1 MLQNNIDNEFI
12 SKIIKEPLGDAFSVK
27 KAEEDKTDDTQK
39 VRYQGGEEVKD
50 SNGEVITEEKRSIIP
65 SFNKKEV
72 PLTRKKGEPE
82 NTQELSQDI
91 HKYMDSGSSFNEAWE
106 KELKEYPGTAKN
118 INEYYKAR
126 DNDEVDNNKEYQY
139 TNDVINYDEK
149 GKGWKSKLSPKESVE
164 VESLNKLGIDSLLR
178 GDDYY
183 NAIFRLPDEERSLPA
198 TKLYQYLVKNKK
210 LDKWQDVMT
219 NPNYISF
226 IDIKNSLLDEIKN
239 AEEFRAQEK
248 NDIINL
254 LNETGNGYAN
264 WLTAINKQAEKAKQ
278 AEEAKKAK
286 AQEEAKAKA
295 PKPETRGSFTT
306 ADGKTTDVKYPP
318 MATITDKDGN
328 ETVID
333 SKQYQENREKDV
345 INEIIKQAE
354 KANKDKII
362 QDVKD
367 SEVKEKADIKQEETQ
382 PETKTEEISP
392 AIENEESI
400 NAANKAYL
408 ASLEEKTA
416 EDLEKERNTAV
427 ERAKRIMGKLEKAE
441 AYDEWL
447 KNPTIMSGIFGN
459 SGLSLAK
466 RVGLGA
472 ATLFAIASDVMA
484 NYAKGLNNSTDF
496 SNKAVA
502 ELNKYVDMVN
512 NKRAEAI
519 AEKGAKPYITDAENE
534 EKLNKAVTK
543 LQRTSAGLYIPK
555 NALRYLVQNEQLGK
569 ELIKDEK
576 ELAIFLNEAEKG
588 FIESLDKIEEGR
600 YVDENNALTPEG
612 RVVFLDEMETAISDF
627 GRVLNLDETKIA
639 NGLKL
644 LEAEKQRAGIIKDI
658 AAARLENTTQFMNAE
673 ADIKQR
679 ISEATT
685 LKTKLSEV
693 LDREQ
698 SLKLAQQAKSAFSD
712 LSRKT
717 SIDSL
722 TKEERNELFNSEEFN
737 EVKRNLDEELKK
749 HGYSIQADA
758 EAGIKVVKLSAGGD
772 WTDEQANTAVREATT
787 NFLNRN
793 SENNVKSNNVNN
805 SINKTI
811 DNAINDVY
819 RLYNDSS
826 VEDFKEKREEALNR
840 IDELIRTLEGYSTE
854 VQRIKND
861 YLNKNPVE
869 KTNYENILNKYNK
882 VEEQPNNNN
891 EMLNAFNTYRV
902 PTNNINWYKH
912 KLGLV

>member
-1 MLQNNIDNEFI
+1 MLQNNNIDNEFI
-12 SKIIKEPLGDAFSVK
+12 SKIIKEQPLGDAFSVK
-27 KAEEDKTDDTQK
+27 KADEDKSNDIQK
-39 VRYQGGEEVKD
+39 VRYLGGEEVKD

-65 SFNKKEV
+65 PFNKKEV

-82 NTQELSQDI
+82 NAQELSQDI
-91 HKYMDSGSSFNEAWE
+91 RKEMDSGSSFNEAWE
-106 KELKEYPGTAKN
+106 KEMKKYPGTAKN
-118 INEYYKAR
+118 INEFYDLNGNVEYH
-126 DNDEVDNNKEYQY
+126 KEYPY
-139 TNDVINYDEK
+139 TN
-149 GKGWKSKLSPKESVE
+149 GWHIDNWGAESVYTPKEAVE
-164 VESLNKLGIDSLLR
+164 VENLKNLGISSLLNKDSSFIYPNEK
-178 GDDYY
+178 G
-183 NAIFRLPDEERSLPA
+183 SLPA
-198 TKLYQYLVKNKK
+198 TRLYQYLVKNKA
-210 LDKWQDVMT
+210 LDEWKDVMSHF
-219 NPNYISF
+219 NPSKFLRTYNTLRKAINEDKDKEFTADEKYDIS
-226 IDIKNSLLDEIKN
+226 K
-239 AEEFRAQEK
+239 
-248 NDIINL
+248 L
-254 LNETGNGYAN
+254 LNETMVGYSK
-264 WLTAINKQAEKAKQ
+264 WLDEVNKQEKTKT
-278 AEEAKKAK
+278 
-286 AQEEAKAKA
+286 

-306 ADGKTTDVKYPP
+306 ADGKTTDVKYPTV
-318 MATITDKDGN
+318 ATLTDKNGN

-333 SKQYQENREKDV
+333 SKQYQENREKDA

-354 KANKDKII
+354 KANQEKII

-367 SEVKEKADIKQEETQ
+367 SEAKETETSS
-382 PETKTEEISP
+382 ETKTTEEVTP

-408 ASLEEKTA
+408 ASLQEKDAKELEA
-416 EDLEKERNTAV
+416 EREVAE
-427 ERAKRIMGKLEKAE
+427 ERAKRIMTQLDKAT
-441 AYDEWL
+441 AYEEWL
-447 KNPTIMSGIFGN
+447 KNPTIISGIFGK
-459 SGLSLAK
+459 SGLSTAK

-484 NYAKGLNNSTDF
+484 NYAKGLNNETSF
-496 SNKAVA
+496 SNQAVA

-512 NKRAEAI
+512 KAK
-519 AEKGAKPYITDAENE
+519 AEKIGERAGKPYVTDAENE
-534 EKLNKAVTK
+534 EKLNQSVSK
-543 LQRTSAGLYIPK
+543 LKRTNAGIYIPD
-555 NALRYLVQNEQLGK
+555 NALRFLVQNAQLGK

-576 ELAIFLNEAEKG
+576 DLAIFLNQAEKG
-588 FIESLDKIEEGR
+588 FIKASLDNEKEASR
-600 YVDENNALTPEG
+600 YVKDNTLTPEG
-612 RVVFLDEMETAISDF
+612 RAVFLDDMETAISDF
-627 GRVLNLDETKIA
+627 GRVLELDDTKIA

-679 ISEATT
+679 ISEASN

-749 HGYSIQADA
+749 HGYTIKADA
-758 EAGIKVVKLSAGGD
+758 EAGIKVVKLSANAD

-891 EMLNAFNTYRV
+891 NEMLNAFNTYRV

>member
-12 SKIIKEPLGDAFSVK
+12 SKLIKEPLGDAFSVK
-27 KAEEDKTDDTQK
+27 KTEEDKTDDIQK
-39 VRYQGGEEVKD
+39 VRYLGGEEVKD

-65 SFNKKEV
+65 PFNKKEV
-72 PLTRKKGEPE
+72 PLIRKKGEPE
-82 NTQELSQDI
+82 NAQELSQDI
-91 HKYMDSGSSFNEAWE
+91 RKEMDSGSSFNEAWE
-106 KELKEYPGTAKN
+106 KEMKKYPGTAKN
-118 INEYYKAR
+118 INEFYDLNGNVEYH
-126 DNDEVDNNKEYQY
+126 KEYPY
-139 TNDVINYDEK
+139 TN
-149 GKGWKSKLSPKESVE
+149 GWHIDNWGAESVYTPKEAVE
-164 VESLNKLGIDSLLR
+164 VENLKNLGISSLLNKDSSFIYPNENLG
-178 GDDYY
+178 
-183 NAIFRLPDEERSLPA
+183 SLPA
-198 TKLYQYLVKNKK
+198 TRLYQYLVKNKA
-210 LDKWQDVMT
+210 LDEWKDVMSNF
-219 NPNYISF
+219 NPSKFLRTYNTLRKAINEDKDKEFTEEEKYDIS
-226 IDIKNSLLDEIKN
+226 K
-239 AEEFRAQEK
+239 
-248 NDIINL
+248 L
-254 LNETGNGYAN
+254 LNETMVGYSK
-264 WLTAINKQAEKAKQ
+264 WLDEVNKQEEKAKT
-278 AEEAKKAK
+278 
-286 AQEEAKAKA
+286 

-306 ADGKTTDVKYPP
+306 ADGKTTDVKYPTV
-318 MATITDKDGN
+318 ATLIDKNGN

-333 SKQYQENREKDV
+333 SKQYQENREKDA
-345 INEIIKQAE
+345 INEVIKQAE
-354 KANKDKII
+354 KANKDKIV
-362 QDVKD
+362 QDIKD
-367 SEVKEKADIKQEETQ
+367 SENKETET
-382 PETKTEEISP
+382 PSENKTTEEVSP

-408 ASLEEKTA
+408 ASLQEKDAKELEA
-416 EDLEKERNTAV
+416 EREVAE
-427 ERAKRIMGKLEKAE
+427 ERAKRIMTQLDKAT
-441 AYDEWL
+441 AYEEWL
-447 KNPTIMSGIFGN
+447 KNPTIISGIFGK
-459 SGLSLAK
+459 SGLSTAK
-466 RVGLGA
+466 KIGLGA

-484 NYAKGLNNSTDF
+484 NYAKGLNNETSF
-496 SNKAVA
+496 SNQAVA

-512 NKRAEAI
+512 KAK
-519 AEKGAKPYITDAENE
+519 AEKIGERAGKPYVTDAENE
-534 EKLNKAVTK
+534 EKLNQSVSK
-543 LQRTSAGLYIPK
+543 LKRTNAGIYIPD
-555 NALRYLVQNEQLGK
+555 NALRFLVQNAQLGK

-576 ELAIFLNEAEKG
+576 DLAIFLNQAEKG
-588 FIESLDKIEEGR
+588 FIKASLDNEKEASR
-600 YVDENNALTPEG
+600 YVDENNTLTPEG
-612 RVVFLDEMETAISDF
+612 RAIFLDDMETAISDF
-627 GRVLNLDETKIA
+627 GRVLELDDTKIA

-679 ISEATT
+679 ISEASI

-693 LDREQ
+693 QDREQ

-805 SINKTI
+805 SINKAI

-869 KTNYENILNKYNK
+869 KTNYENVLNKYNK
-882 VEEQPNNNN
+882 VEERPNNND

>member
-1 MLQNNIDNEFI
+1 MLQNNNIDNEFI
-12 SKIIKEPLGDAFSVK
+12 SKIIKEQPLGDAFSVK
-27 KAEEDKTDDTQK
+27 KTEEDKPDDIQQ
-39 VRYQGGEEVKD
+39 VRYLGGEEVKD
-50 SNGEVITEEKRSIIP
+50 SNGETITEEKRSKLP
-65 SFNKKEV
+65 PFNKKEV

-82 NTQELSQDI
+82 NAQELSQDI
-91 HKYMDSGSSFNEAWE
+91 RKEMDSGSSFNEAWE
-106 KELKEYPGTAKN
+106 KEMKKYPGTAKN
-118 INEYYKAR
+118 INEFYDLNGVVEYH
-126 DNDEVDNNKEYQY
+126 KEYPY
-139 TNDVINYDEK
+139 TN
-149 GKGWKSKLSPKESVE
+149 GWHIDNWGAESVYTPKEAVE
-164 VESLNKLGIDSLLR
+164 VENLKNLGISSLLNKDSSFIYPNEKLG
-178 GDDYY
+178 
-183 NAIFRLPDEERSLPA
+183 SLPA
-198 TKLYQYLVKNKK
+198 TRLYQYLVKNKV
-210 LDKWQDVMT
+210 LDEWKDVMT
-219 NPNYISF
+219 NFNPSKFLRTYNTLRKAINEDKDKEF
-226 IDIKNSLLDEIKN
+226 T
-239 AEEFRAQEK
+239 AEEK
-248 NDIINL
+248 YDISKL
-254 LNETGNGYAN
+254 LNETMVGYSK
-264 WLTAINKQAEKAKQ
+264 WLDEVNKQ
-278 AEEAKKAK
+278 
-286 AQEEAKAKA
+286 QEKAKA

-306 ADGKTTDVKYPP
+306 PDGKTTDVKYPTV
-318 MATITDKDGN
+318 ATLIDKDGN

-333 SKQYQENREKDV
+333 SKQYQENREKDA
-345 INEIIKQAE
+345 INEAIKQAE
-354 KANKDKII
+354 KANQDKIAPA
-362 QDVKD
+362 VKD
-367 SEVKEKADIKQEETQ
+367 SEAKEKADIKQEETQ
-382 PETKTEEISP
+382 PETKTEISP

-408 ASLEEKTA
+408 ASLQEKTA
-416 EDLEKERNTAV
+416 EELDAEREVAE
-427 ERAKRIMGKLEKAE
+427 ERAKRIMTQLDKAA
-441 AYDEWL
+441 AYEEWL
-447 KNPTIMSGIFGN
+447 KNPTIISGIFGK
-459 SGLSLAK
+459 SGLSTAK
-466 RVGLGA
+466 RIGLGA
-472 ATLFAIASDVMA
+472 ATLFAIASDVMSS
-484 NYAKGLNNSTDF
+484 YAKGLNNETSF
-496 SNKAVA
+496 SNQAVA

-512 NKRAEAI
+512 KAK
-519 AEKGAKPYITDAENE
+519 AEKIGERAGKPYITDAENE
-534 EKLNKAVTK
+534 EKLNQSVSK
-543 LQRTSAGLYIPK
+543 LKRTNAGIYIPD
-555 NALRYLVQNEQLGK
+555 NALRFLVQNAQLGK
-569 ELIKDEK
+569 PLIEDEK
-576 ELAIFLNEAEKG
+576 DLAIFLNQAEQG
-588 FIESLDKIEEGR
+588 FIKASLENEKEASR
-600 YVDENNALTPEG
+600 YVDENNTLTPEG
-612 RVVFLDEMETAISDF
+612 RAVFLDDMETAISDF
-627 GRVLNLDETKIA
+627 GRVLDLDDTKIA

-679 ISEATT
+679 ISEAST

-693 LDREQ
+693 QDREQ
-698 SLKLAQQAKSAFSD
+698 ALKLAQEAKSAFGD

-749 HGYSIQADA
+749 HGYTIKSDA

-826 VEDFKEKREEALNR
+826 VEDFKEKREEAINR

-854 VQRIKND
+854 IQRIKND

>member
-1 MLQNNIDNEFI
+1 MLQNNNIDNEFI
-12 SKIIKEPLGDAFSVK
+12 SKIIKEQPLGDAFSVK
-27 KAEEDKTDDTQK
+27 KAEEDKPNDIQK
-39 VRYQGGEEVKD
+39 IRYLGGEEVKD
-50 SNGEVITEEKRSIIP
+50 SNGETITEEKRSKLP
-65 SFNKKEV
+65 PFSKKEV
-72 PLTRKKGEPE
+72 PLERKKGEPE
-82 NTQELSQDI
+82 NAQELSQDI
-91 HKYMDSGSSFNEAWE
+91 RKEMDSGSSFNEAWE
-106 KELKEYPGTAKN
+106 KEMKKYPGTAKN
-118 INEYYKAR
+118 INEFYDLNGNVEYH
-126 DNDEVDNNKEYQY
+126 KEYPY
-139 TNDVINYDEK
+139 TN
-149 GKGWKSKLSPKESVE
+149 GWHIDNWGAESVYTPKEAVE
-164 VESLNKLGIDSLLR
+164 VENLKNLGISSLL
-178 GDDYY
+178 DKDSSFIYP
-183 NAIFRLPDEERSLPA
+183 NEKVSLPA
-198 TKLYQYLVKNKK
+198 TRLYQYLVKNKA
-210 LDKWQDVMT
+210 LDEWQDVMSHF
-219 NPNYISF
+219 NPSKFLRTYNTLSKAINEDKDKEFTASEKA
-226 IDIKNSLLDEIKN
+226 DIKM
-239 AEEFRAQEK
+239 
-248 NDIINL
+248 L
-254 LNETGNGYAN
+254 LNETMRGYAK
-264 WLTAINKQAEKAKQ
+264 WLDEVNKQEEKAKT
-278 AEEAKKAK
+278 
-286 AQEEAKAKA
+286 

-306 ADGKTTDVKYPP
+306 ADGKTTDVKYPTV
-318 MATITDKDGN
+318 ATLTDKNGN

-354 KANKDKII
+354 KANKDKIV

-367 SEVKEKADIKQEETQ
+367 SEAKETET
-382 PETKTEEISP
+382 PSETKTTEEISP

-408 ASLEEKTA
+408 ASLQEKDAKELEA
-416 EDLEKERNTAV
+416 EREVAE
-427 ERAKRIMGKLEKAE
+427 ERAKRIMTQLDKAT
-441 AYDEWL
+441 AYEEWL
-447 KNPTIMSGIFGN
+447 KNPTIISGIFGK
-459 SGLSLAK
+459 SGLSTAK

-484 NYAKGLNNSTDF
+484 NYAKGLNNETSF
-496 SNKAVA
+496 SNQAVA

-512 NKRAEAI
+512 KAK
-519 AEKGAKPYITDAENE
+519 AEKIGERAGKPYVTDAENE
-534 EKLNKAVTK
+534 EKLNQSVSK
-543 LQRTSAGLYIPK
+543 LKRTNAGIYIPD
-555 NALRYLVQNEQLGK
+555 NALRFLVQNAQLGK

-576 ELAIFLNEAEKG
+576 DLAIFLNQAEKG
-588 FIESLDKIEEGR
+588 FIKASLDNEKEASR
-600 YVDENNALTPEG
+600 YVDENNTLTPEG
-612 RVVFLDEMETAISDF
+612 RAVFLDDMETAISDF
-627 GRVLNLDETKIA
+627 GRVLELDDTKIA

-679 ISEATT
+679 ISEAST

-749 HGYSIQADA
+749 HGYTIKADA

-854 VQRIKND
+854 IQRIKND

-869 KTNYENILNKYNK
+869 KTNYENVLNKYNNK

>member
-1 MLQNNIDNEFI
+1 MLQNNNIDNEFI
-12 SKIIKEPLGDAFSVK
+12 SKIIKEQPLGDAFSVK
-27 KAEEDKTDDTQK
+27 KTEEDKPDDIQQ
-39 VRYQGGEEVKD
+39 VRYLGGEEVKD
-50 SNGEVITEEKRSIIP
+50 SNGETITEEKRSKLP
-65 SFNKKEV
+65 PFSKKEV
-72 PLTRKKGEPE
+72 PLKRKYSEPE

-91 HKYMDSGSSFNEAWE
+91 HKYMDMGLSFNDAWDW
-106 KELKEYPGTAKN
+106 ELKQYPGTAKN
-118 INEYYKAR
+118 INEFYKAR
-126 DNDEVDNNKEYQY
+126 ENDEVDNDKEYQY

-183 NAIFRLPDEERSLPA
+183 NATFKLPDEERSLPA
-198 TKLYQYLVKNKK
+198 TKLYQYLVNNKK
-210 LDKWQDVMT
+210 LDEWQNFMSNPSGGFT
-219 NPNYISF
+219 NF
-226 IDIKNSLLDEIKN
+226 KNSLLDEIKN
-239 AEEFRAQEK
+239 YKEFRAQEK
-248 NDIINL
+248 DDIITL
-254 LNETGNGYAN
+254 LNETDNGYGK
-264 WLTAINKQAEKAKQ
+264 WLTELNKQEA
-278 AEEAKKAK
+278 AKKA
-286 AQEEAKAKA
+286 EAAKTAEKAKA

-306 ADGKTTDVKYPP
+306 PDGKTTDVKYPTV
-318 MATITDKDGN
+318 ATLIDKNGN
-328 ETVID
+328 EIVID
-333 SKQYQENREKDV
+333 SKQYQENREKDA
-345 INEIIKQAE
+345 ETKAEAE
-354 KANKDKII
+354 KEA
-362 QDVKD
+362 
-367 SEVKEKADIKQEETQ
+367 IKQEQ
-382 PETKTEEISP
+382 PETKEEKQPETSP

-408 ASLEEKTA
+408 ASLQEKDAKELETEREVA
-416 EDLEKERNTAV
+416 E
-427 ERAKRIMGKLEKAE
+427 ERAKRIMTQLDKAT
-441 AYDEWL
+441 AYEEWL
-447 KNPTIMSGIFGN
+447 KNPTIISGIFGK
-459 SGLSLAK
+459 SGLSTAK

-484 NYAKGLNNSTDF
+484 NYAKGLNNETSF
-496 SNKAVA
+496 SNQAVA

-512 NKRAEAI
+512 KAK
-519 AEKGAKPYITDAENE
+519 AEKIGERAGKPYITDAENE
-534 EKLNKAVTK
+534 EKLNQSVSK
-543 LQRTSAGLYIPK
+543 LKRTNAGIYIPD
-555 NALRYLVQNEQLGK
+555 NALRYLVQNTQLGK
-569 ELIKDEK
+569 PLIEDEK

-588 FIESLDKIEEGR
+588 FIESIGKNKKEASR
-600 YVDENNALTPEG
+600 YVVKNDDGTETLTPEG
-612 RVVFLDEMETAISDF
+612 RAVFLDEMETAISDF
-627 GRVLNLDETKIA
+627 SRVLDLDETKIA

-644 LEAEKQRAGIIKDI
+644 LETEKKRAGIAKDI

-679 ISEATT
+679 IVEAST

-693 LDREQ
+693 QDREQ
-698 SLKLAQQAKSAFSD
+698 ALKLAQEAKSAFGD

-722 TKEERNELFNSEEFN
+722 TKEERNELFNSEEFS

-749 HGYSIQADA
+749 HGYTIK
-758 EAGIKVVKLSAGGD
+758 AGSELGNEWTIAKISANAD
-772 WTDEQANTAVREATT
+772 WTEEQANTAVKEATT

-826 VEDFKEKREEALNR
+826 VEDFKEKREDAINR
-840 IDELIRTLEGYSTE
+840 IDELIRTLEGYNTE

>member
-12 SKIIKEPLGDAFSVK
+12 SKLIKEPLGDAFSVK
-27 KAEEDKTDDTQK
+27 KTEEDKTDDIQK
-39 VRYQGGEEVKD
+39 VRYLGGEEVKD

-65 SFNKKEV
+65 PFNKKEV
-72 PLTRKKGEPE
+72 PLIRKKGEPE
-82 NTQELSQDI
+82 NAQELSQDI
-91 HKYMDSGSSFNEAWE
+91 RKEMDSGSSFNEAWE
-106 KELKEYPGTAKN
+106 KEMKKYPGTAKN
-118 INEYYKAR
+118 INEFYDLNGNVEYH
-126 DNDEVDNNKEYQY
+126 KEYPY
-139 TNDVINYDEK
+139 TN
-149 GKGWKSKLSPKESVE
+149 GWHIDNWGAESVYTPKEAVE
-164 VESLNKLGIDSLLR
+164 VENLKNLGISSLLNKDSSFIYPNENLG
-178 GDDYY
+178 
-183 NAIFRLPDEERSLPA
+183 SLPA
-198 TKLYQYLVKNKK
+198 TRLYQYLVKNKA
-210 LDKWQDVMT
+210 LDEWKDVMSNF
-219 NPNYISF
+219 NPSKFLRTYNTLRKAINEDKDKEF
-226 IDIKNSLLDEIKN
+226 T
-239 AEEFRAQEK
+239 AEEK
-248 NDIINL
+248 YDISKL
-254 LNETGNGYAN
+254 LNETMVGYSK
-264 WLTAINKQAEKAKQ
+264 WLDEVNKQEEKAKT
-278 AEEAKKAK
+278 
-286 AQEEAKAKA
+286 

-306 ADGKTTDVKYPP
+306 ADGKTTDVKYPTV
-318 MATITDKDGN
+318 ATLIDKNGN

-333 SKQYQENREKDV
+333 SKQYQENREKDA
-345 INEIIKQAE
+345 INEVIKQAE
-354 KANKDKII
+354 KANKDKIV
-362 QDVKD
+362 QDIKD
-367 SEVKEKADIKQEETQ
+367 SENKETET
-382 PETKTEEISP
+382 PSENKTTEEVSP

-408 ASLEEKTA
+408 ASLQEKDAKELEA
-416 EDLEKERNTAV
+416 EREVAE
-427 ERAKRIMGKLEKAE
+427 ERAKRIMTQLDKAT
-441 AYDEWL
+441 AYEEWL
-447 KNPTIMSGIFGN
+447 KNPTIISGIFGK
-459 SGLSLAK
+459 SGLSTAK
-466 RVGLGA
+466 KIGLGA

-484 NYAKGLNNSTDF
+484 NYAKGLNNETSF
-496 SNKAVA
+496 SNQAVA

-512 NKRAEAI
+512 KAK
-519 AEKGAKPYITDAENE
+519 AEKIGERAGKPYVTDAENE
-534 EKLNKAVTK
+534 EKLNQSVSK
-543 LQRTSAGLYIPK
+543 LKRTNAGIYIPD
-555 NALRYLVQNEQLGK
+555 NALRFLVQNAQLGK

-576 ELAIFLNEAEKG
+576 DLAIFLNQAEKG
-588 FIESLDKIEEGR
+588 FIKASLDNEKEASR
-600 YVDENNALTPEG
+600 YVDENNTLTPEG
-612 RVVFLDEMETAISDF
+612 RAIFLDDMETAISDF
-627 GRVLNLDETKIA
+627 GRVLELDDTKIA

-679 ISEATT
+679 ISEASI

-693 LDREQ
+693 QDREQ

-805 SINKTI
+805 SINKAI

-869 KTNYENILNKYNK
+869 KTNYENVLNKYNK
-882 VEEQPNNNN
+882 VEERPNNND

>member
-12 SKIIKEPLGDAFSVK
+12 SKLVKEPLGDAFSVK
-27 KAEEDKTDDTQK
+27 KTEEDKTDDIQK
-39 VRYQGGEEVKD
+39 VRYLGGEEVKD

-65 SFNKKEV
+65 PFNKKEV
-72 PLTRKKGEPE
+72 PLIRKKGEPE
-82 NTQELSQDI
+82 NAQELSQDI
-91 HKYMDSGSSFNEAWE
+91 RKEMDSGSSFNEAWE
-106 KELKEYPGTAKN
+106 KEMKKYPGTAKN
-118 INEYYKAR
+118 INEFYDLNGNVEYH
-126 DNDEVDNNKEYQY
+126 KEYPY
-139 TNDVINYDEK
+139 TN
-149 GKGWKSKLSPKESVE
+149 GWHIDNWGAESVYTPKEAVE
-164 VESLNKLGIDSLLR
+164 VENLKNLGISSLLNKDSSFIYPNENLG
-178 GDDYY
+178 
-183 NAIFRLPDEERSLPA
+183 SLPA
-198 TKLYQYLVKNKK
+198 TRLYQYLVKNKA
-210 LDKWQDVMT
+210 LDEWKDVMSNF
-219 NPNYISF
+219 NPSKFLRTYNTLRKAINEDKDKEF
-226 IDIKNSLLDEIKN
+226 T
-239 AEEFRAQEK
+239 AEEK
-248 NDIINL
+248 YDISKL
-254 LNETGNGYAN
+254 LNETMVGYSK
-264 WLTAINKQAEKAKQ
+264 WLDEVNKQEEKAKT
-278 AEEAKKAK
+278 
-286 AQEEAKAKA
+286 

-306 ADGKTTDVKYPP
+306 ADGKTTDVKYPTV
-318 MATITDKDGN
+318 ATLIDKNGN

-333 SKQYQENREKDV
+333 SKQYQENREKDA
-345 INEIIKQAE
+345 INEVIKQAE
-354 KANKDKII
+354 KANKDKIV
-362 QDVKD
+362 QDIKD
-367 SEVKEKADIKQEETQ
+367 SENKETET
-382 PETKTEEISP
+382 PSENKTTEEVSP

-408 ASLEEKTA
+408 ASLQEKDAKELEA
-416 EDLEKERNTAV
+416 EREVAE
-427 ERAKRIMGKLEKAE
+427 ERAKRIMTQLDKAT
-441 AYDEWL
+441 AYEEWL
-447 KNPTIMSGIFGN
+447 KNPTIISGIFGK
-459 SGLSLAK
+459 SGLSTAK
-466 RVGLGA
+466 KIGLGA

-484 NYAKGLNNSTDF
+484 NYAKGLNNETSF
-496 SNKAVA
+496 SNQAVA

-512 NKRAEAI
+512 KAK
-519 AEKGAKPYITDAENE
+519 AEKIGERAGKPYVTDAENE
-534 EKLNKAVTK
+534 EKLNQSVSK
-543 LQRTSAGLYIPK
+543 LKRTNAGIYIPD
-555 NALRYLVQNEQLGK
+555 NALRFLVQNAQLGK

-576 ELAIFLNEAEKG
+576 DLAIFLNQAEKG
-588 FIESLDKIEEGR
+588 FIKASLDNEKEASR
-600 YVDENNALTPEG
+600 YVDENNTLTPEG
-612 RVVFLDEMETAISDF
+612 RAIFLDDMETAISDF
-627 GRVLNLDETKIA
+627 GRVLELDDTKIA

-679 ISEATT
+679 ISEASI

-693 LDREQ
+693 QDREQ

-805 SINKTI
+805 SINKAI

-869 KTNYENILNKYNK
+869 KTNYENVLNKYNK
-882 VEEQPNNNN
+882 VEERPNNND

>member
-27 KAEEDKTDDTQK
+27 KAEEDKTDDIQK

-50 SNGEVITEEKRSIIP
+50 SNGETITEEKKSIIP
-65 SFNKKEV
+65 PFKKEE
-72 PLTRKKGEPE
+72 PIKRKKGEPE
-82 NTQELSQDI
+82 NSQELSQDI
-91 HKYMDSGSSFNEAWE
+91 HKYMDKGLSFNEAWE

-126 DNDEVDNNKEYQY
+126 ENYDVDNDKEYQY

-183 NAIFRLPDEERSLPA
+183 NATFRLPDEERSLPA

-219 NPNYISF
+219 NPSYGSF

-239 AEEFRAQEK
+239 AEEFKAQEK

-254 LNETGNGYAN
+254 LNETGNGYAK
-264 WLTAINKQAEKAKQ
+264 WLTALNKQAEKAKQ
-278 AEEAKKAK
+278 EEEAKKAK
-286 AQEEAKAKA
+286 AAKT
-295 PKPETRGSFTT
+295 PKPETLGSFTT

-333 SKQYQENREKDV
+333 SKQYQENREKDA
-345 INEIIKQAE
+345 INEANKQAE
-354 KANKDKII
+354 TK
-362 QDVKD
+362 
-367 SEVKEKADIKQEETQ
+367 
-382 PETKTEEISP
+382 PETKEEETSP

-400 NAANKAYL
+400 NAANKTHL
-408 ASLEEKTA
+408 ASLEKKSAEELEAERETA
-416 EDLEKERNTAV
+416 A
-427 ERAKRIMGKLEKAE
+427 ERAKRISDQLEEKE
-441 AYDEWL
+441 RYDEWL
-447 KNPTIMSGIFGN
+447 KNPTILSGIFGK
-459 SGLSLAK
+459 SGMDLAK
-466 RVGLGA
+466 RIGLGTA
-472 ATLFAIASDVMA
+472 ALSAIASDVLA
-484 NYAKGLNNSTDF
+484 NYAKGLNGSTDF

-512 NKRAEAI
+512 TKKAEAI
-519 AEKGAKPYITDAENE
+519 AEKASKPYKTDAENE
-534 EKLNKAVTK
+534 EKLNQSVTK
-543 LQRTSAGLYIPK
+543 LKRTSAGIYIPD
-555 NALRYLVQNEQLGK
+555 NALRYLVQNAQLGK
-569 ELIKDEK
+569 ELIKDEND
-576 ELAIFLNEAEKG
+576 LAIFLNQAEKG
-588 FIESLDKIEEGR
+588 FIKSIGKNKKESDR
-600 YVDENNALTPEG
+600 YVVENDDGTETLTPEG
-612 RVVFLDEMETAISDF
+612 RAVFLDEMETSLSDF
-627 GRVLNLDETKIA
+627 GRVLDLDETKIA

-644 LEAEKQRAGIIKDI
+644 LETEKQRAGIIKDI

-679 ISEATT
+679 ISEAAT

-693 LDREQ
+693 QDREQ
-698 SLKLAQQAKSAFSD
+698 ALNLAKQGKDAFGD

-722 TKEERNELFNSEEFN
+722 TKEERNELFNSEEFS
-737 EVKRNLDEELKK
+737 EVKRNLEEELKK
-749 HGYSIQADA
+749 HGYSIKADA

-772 WTDEQANTAVREATT
+772 WTDEQANNAVKEATT
-787 NFLNRN
+787 NFLNKN
-793 SENNVKSNNVNN
+793 SENNVKSNNINN
-805 SINKTI
+805 SINKMI
-811 DNAINDVY
+811 DDAINDVY

-854 VQRIKND
+854 IQRIKND

-912 KLGLV
+912 KLGLA

>member
-1 MLQNNIDNEFI
+1 MLQNNNIDNEFI
-12 SKIIKEPLGDAFSVK
+12 SKIIKEQPLGDAFSVK
-27 KAEEDKTDDTQK
+27 KTEEDKPNDIQK
-39 VRYQGGEEVKD
+39 VRYLGGEEVKD
-50 SNGEVITEEKRSIIP
+50 SNGETITEEKRSKLP
-65 SFNKKEV
+65 PFSKKEE
-72 PLTRKKGEPE
+72 PLKRKKGEPE
-82 NTQELSQDI
+82 NAQELSQDI
-91 HKYMDSGSSFNEAWE
+91 RKEMDSGSSFNEAWE
-106 KELKEYPGTAKN
+106 KEMKKYPGTAKN
-118 INEYYKAR
+118 INEFYDLNGNVEYH
-126 DNDEVDNNKEYQY
+126 KEYPY
-139 TNDVINYDEK
+139 TN
-149 GKGWKSKLSPKESVE
+149 GWHTDNWGAESVYTPKEAVE
-164 VESLNKLGIDSLLR
+164 VENLKNLGISSLL
-178 GDDYY
+178 DKDSSFIYP
-183 NAIFRLPDEERSLPA
+183 NEKVSLPA
-198 TKLYQYLVKNKK
+198 TRLYQYLVKNKT
-210 LDKWQDVMT
+210 LDEWQDVMSHF
-219 NPNYISF
+219 NPSKFLRTYNTLSKAINEDKDKEF
-226 IDIKNSLLDEIKN
+226 TAGEKADIKM
-239 AEEFRAQEK
+239 
-248 NDIINL
+248 L
-254 LNETGNGYAN
+254 LNETMRGYAK
-264 WLTAINKQAEKAKQ
+264 WLDEVNKQE
-278 AEEAKKAK
+278 KKAK
-286 AQEEAKAKA
+286 T

-306 ADGKTTDVKYPP
+306 PDGKTTDVKYPTV
-318 MATITDKDGN
+318 ATLIDKNGN

-333 SKQYQENREKDV
+333 SKQYQENREKDA
-345 INEIIKQAE
+345 INEAIKQAE
-354 KANKDKII
+354 KANQDKIV
-362 QDVKD
+362 QAVKD
-367 SEVKEKADIKQEETQ
+367 SEAKEKAKEETQ
-382 PETKTEEISP
+382 PETKTETEVSP

-408 ASLEEKTA
+408 ASLQEKDAKELEA
-416 EDLEKERNTAV
+416 EREVAE
-427 ERAKRIMGKLEKAE
+427 ERAKRIMTQLDKAT
-441 AYDEWL
+441 AYEEWL
-447 KNPTIMSGIFGN
+447 KNPTIISGIFGK
-459 SGLSLAK
+459 SGLSTAK

-484 NYAKGLNNSTDF
+484 NYAKGLNNETSF
-496 SNKAVA
+496 SNQAVA

-512 NKRAEAI
+512 KAK
-519 AEKGAKPYITDAENE
+519 AEKIGERAGKPYVTDAENE
-534 EKLNKAVTK
+534 EKLNQSVSK
-543 LQRTSAGLYIPK
+543 LKRTNAGIYIPD
-555 NALRYLVQNEQLGK
+555 NALRFLVQNAQLGK

-576 ELAIFLNEAEKG
+576 DLAIFLNQAEKG
-588 FIESLDKIEEGR
+588 FIKASLDNEKEASR
-600 YVDENNALTPEG
+600 YVKDNTLTPEG
-612 RVVFLDEMETAISDF
+612 RAVFLDDMETAISDF
-627 GRVLNLDETKIA
+627 GRVLELDDTKIA

-658 AAARLENTTQFMNAE
+658 AAVRLENTTQFMNAE

-679 ISEATT
+679 ISEAST

-737 EVKRNLDEELKK
+737 EVKRNLDKELKK

-758 EAGIKVVKLSAGGD
+758 KAGIKVVKLSAGGD

-854 VQRIKND
+854 IQRVKND

-869 KTNYENILNKYNK
+869 KTNYENVLNKYNNK

>member
-1 MLQNNIDNEFI
+1 MLQNNNIDNEFI
-12 SKIIKEPLGDAFSVK
+12 SKIIKEQPLGDAFSVK
-27 KAEEDKTDDTQK
+27 KTEEDKPDDIQK

-50 SNGEVITEEKRSIIP
+50 SNGETITEEKRPFIR
-65 SFNKKEV
+65 KKEV
-72 PLTRKKGEPE
+72 PLKRKEGEPE
-82 NTQELSQDI
+82 NSQELSQDI
-91 HKYMDSGSSFNEAWE
+91 HKYMDMGLSFNEAWE
-106 KELKEYPGTAKN
+106 KELKQYPGTAKN

-126 DNDEVDNNKEYQY
+126 ENSKIDNDKKYQY

-164 VESLNKLGIDSLLR
+164 VESLNKLGIDSLLIT
-178 GDDYY
+178 DDYY
-183 NAIFRLPDEERSLPA
+183 NTTFRLPDEDRSLPA

-219 NPNYISF
+219 NPNYDKF
-226 IDIKNSLLDEIKN
+226 IDIKNSLLDEIEN
-239 AEEFRAQEK
+239 AKEFRAQEK
-248 NDIINL
+248 DDIISL
-254 LNETGNGYAN
+254 LNETGNGYN
-264 WLTAINKQAEKAKQ
+264 KWVTALNKRAEKAKQ
-278 AEEAKKAK
+278 EEEAKKAK
-286 AQEEAKAKA
+286 AAKT
-295 PKPETRGSFTT
+295 PKPETLGSFTT
-306 ADGKTTDVKYPP
+306 PDGKTTEVKYPP
-318 MATITDKDGN
+318 VATLTDKNGN

-333 SKQYQENREKDV
+333 SKQYQENREKDA
-345 INEIIKQAE
+345 INEAIKQEE
-354 KANKDKII
+354 K
-362 QDVKD
+362 
-367 SEVKEKADIKQEETQ
+367 DIKQEQ
-382 PETKTEEISP
+382 PETTEETSP
-392 AIENEESI
+392 AIKNEENI
-400 NAANKAYL
+400 NDANKTYL
-408 ASLEEKTA
+408 ASLEKKSAEEREAERETA
-416 EDLEKERNTAV
+416 NK
-427 ERAKRIMGKLEKAE
+427 RAKRIMDQLEKTE

-447 KNPTIMSGIFGN
+447 KNPSILSGILNKGMPWYKKI
-459 SGLSLAK
+459 GLSTSALS
-466 RVGLGA
+466 
-472 ATLFAIASDVMA
+472 AIASDVLA
-484 NYAKGLNNSTDF
+484 NYARGLNNSTDF

-512 NKRAEAI
+512 TKRAEKIGERA
-519 AEKGAKPYITDAENE
+519 GKPYETDAENE
-534 EKLNKAVTK
+534 AKLNQSVTK
-543 LQRTSAGLYIPK
+543 LKRTTAGLYIPD
-555 NALRYLVQNEQLGK
+555 NALRFLVQNDQLGK
-569 ELIKDEK
+569 PLIEDEK
-576 ELAIFLNEAEKG
+576 DLAIFLTQAEKG
-588 FIESLDKIEEGR
+588 FIKSVGNNKKEKSR
-600 YVDENNALTPEG
+600 YVNEDDTLTPEG

-627 GRVLNLDETKIA
+627 GRVLDLDDTKIA

-658 AAARLENTTQFMNAE
+658 ATARLENTTQFMNAE

-679 ISEATT
+679 IVEAST

-693 LDREQ
+693 QDREQ
-698 SLKLAQQAKSAFSD
+698 GLKLAQDAKSAFGD

-722 TKEERNELFNSEEFN
+722 TKEERNELFNSEEFS
-737 EVKRNLDEELKK
+737 ETRRALDEELKK
-749 HGYSIQADA
+749 HGYALK
-758 EAGIKVVKLSAGGD
+758 AGTQLGSEWTVAKISANAD

-854 VQRIKND
+854 IQRLKND
-861 YLNKNPVE
+861 YLNKNPAE
-869 KTNYENILNKYNK
+869 KTNYENVLNKYNK

>member
-1 MLQNNIDNEFI
+1 MLQNNNIDNEFI
-12 SKIIKEPLGDAFSVK
+12 SKIIKEQPLGDAFSVK
-27 KAEEDKTDDTQK
+27 KAEEDKTDDIQK
-39 VRYQGGEEVKD
+39 VRYLGGEEVKD

-65 SFNKKEV
+65 PFNKKEV

-82 NTQELSQDI
+82 NAQELSQDI
-91 HKYMDSGSSFNEAWE
+91 RKEMDSGSSFNEAWE
-106 KELKEYPGTAKN
+106 KEMKKYPGTAKN
-118 INEYYKAR
+118 INEFYNLNGNVEYH
-126 DNDEVDNNKEYQY
+126 KEYPY
-139 TNDVINYDEK
+139 TN
-149 GKGWKSKLSPKESVE
+149 GWHIDNWGAESVYTPKEAVE
-164 VESLNKLGIDSLLR
+164 VENLKNLGISSLL
-178 GDDYY
+178 DKDSSFIYP
-183 NAIFRLPDEERSLPA
+183 NEKVSLPA
-198 TKLYQYLVKNKK
+198 TRLYQYLVKNKA
-210 LDKWQDVMT
+210 LDEWQDVMSHF
-219 NPNYISF
+219 NPSKFLRTYNTLSKAINEDKDKEF
-226 IDIKNSLLDEIKN
+226 TAGEKADIKM
-239 AEEFRAQEK
+239 
-248 NDIINL
+248 L
-254 LNETGNGYAN
+254 LNETMRGYAK
-264 WLTAINKQAEKAKQ
+264 WLDEVNKQEEKAKT
-278 AEEAKKAK
+278 
-286 AQEEAKAKA
+286 

-306 ADGKTTDVKYPP
+306 PDGKTTDVKYPTV
-318 MATITDKDGN
+318 ATLIDKNGN

-354 KANKDKII
+354 KANKDKIV

-367 SEVKEKADIKQEETQ
+367 SEAKETET
-382 PETKTEEISP
+382 PSETKTETEISP

-408 ASLEEKTA
+408 ASLQEKDAKELEA
-416 EDLEKERNTAV
+416 EREVAE
-427 ERAKRIMGKLEKAE
+427 ERAKRIMTQLDKAT
-441 AYDEWL
+441 AYEEWL
-447 KNPTIMSGIFGN
+447 KNPTIISGIFGK
-459 SGLSLAK
+459 SGLSTAK

-472 ATLFAIASDVMA
+472 AALFAIASDVMA
-484 NYAKGLNNSTDF
+484 NYAKGLNNETSF
-496 SNKAVA
+496 SNQAVA

-512 NKRAEAI
+512 KAK
-519 AEKGAKPYITDAENE
+519 AEKIGERAGKPYVTDAENE
-534 EKLNKAVTK
+534 EKLNQSVSK
-543 LQRTSAGLYIPK
+543 LKRTNAGIYIPD
-555 NALRYLVQNEQLGK
+555 NALRFLVQNAQLGK

-576 ELAIFLNEAEKG
+576 DLAIFLNQAEQG
-588 FIESLDKIEEGR
+588 FIKASLDNEKEASR
-600 YVDENNALTPEG
+600 YVDENNTLTPEG
-612 RVVFLDEMETAISDF
+612 RAVFLDDMETAISDF
-627 GRVLNLDETKIA
+627 GRVLELDDTKIA

-679 ISEATT
+679 ISEAST

-749 HGYSIQADA
+749 HGYTIKADA

-869 KTNYENILNKYNK
+869 KTNYENVLNKYNNK

>member
-1 MLQNNIDNEFI
+1 MLQNNNIDNEFI
-12 SKIIKEPLGDAFSVK
+12 SKIIKEQPLGDAFSAK
-27 KAEEDKTDDTQK
+27 KTEEDKPEDIQQ
-39 VRYQGGEEVKD
+39 VRYLGGEEVKD
-50 SNGEVITEEKRSIIP
+50 SNDETITEEKRSKLP
-65 SFNKKEV
+65 PFSKKEA

-82 NTQELSQDI
+82 NAQELSQDI
-91 HKYMDSGSSFNEAWE
+91 HKYMDEGLSFNDAWE
-106 KELKEYPGTAKN
+106 KEMKQYPGTAKN
-118 INEYYKAR
+118 INEFYKSR
-126 DNDEVDNNKEYQY
+126 ENDEVDNDKEYPY

-183 NAIFRLPDEERSLPA
+183 NATFKLPDEERSLPA

-210 LDKWQDVMT
+210 LEEWQDFMSNPSGSFT
-219 NPNYISF
+219 NF
-226 IDIKNSLLDEIKN
+226 KNSLLDEIKN
-239 AEEFRAQEK
+239 YKEFRAQEK
-248 NDIINL
+248 DDIITL
-254 LNETGNGYAN
+254 LNETGNGYDK
-264 WLTAINKQAEKAKQ
+264 WLAELNKQEAAKKAEASEKAK
-278 AEEAKKAK
+278 A
-286 AQEEAKAKA
+286 AKA

-306 ADGKTTDVKYPP
+306 PDGKTTEVKYPTV
-318 MATITDKDGN
+318 AILTDKDGN

-333 SKQYQENREKDV
+333 SKQYQENREKDA
-345 INEIIKQAE
+345 EAEAE
-354 KANKDKII
+354 KEA
-362 QDVKD
+362 
-367 SEVKEKADIKQEETQ
+367 IKQEQ
-382 PETKTEEISP
+382 PETKTTEEASP

-408 ASLEEKTA
+408 ASLQEKTA
-416 EDLEKERNTAV
+416 EELNAEREVAV
-427 ERAKRIMGKLEKAE
+427 ERAKRIMTQLDKAT
-441 AYDEWL
+441 AYEEWL
-447 KNPTIMSGIFGN
+447 KNPTIISGIFGK
-459 SGLSLAK
+459 SGLSTAK
-466 RVGLGA
+466 RIGLGA

-484 NYAKGLNNSTDF
+484 NYAKGLNNETSF
-496 SNKAVA
+496 SNQAVA

-512 NKRAEAI
+512 KAK
-519 AEKGAKPYITDAENE
+519 AEKIGERAGKPYITDAENE
-534 EKLNKAVTK
+534 EKLNQSVSK
-543 LQRTSAGLYIPK
+543 LKRTNAGIYTPD
-555 NALRYLVQNEQLGK
+555 NALRYLVQNAQLGK
-569 ELIKDEK
+569 PLIEDEK

-588 FIESLDKIEEGR
+588 FIGSIGKNKKERDR
-600 YVDENNALTPEG
+600 YIVKNDDGTETLTPEG
-612 RVVFLDEMETAISDF
+612 RAVFLDEMETAISDF
-627 GRVLNLDETKIA
+627 GRVLDLDDTKIA

-644 LEAEKQRAGIIKDI
+644 LEAEKQRSGIIKDI

-679 ISEATT
+679 IVEAST

-693 LDREQ
+693 QDREQ
-698 SLKLAQQAKSAFSD
+698 ALKLAQEAKSAFGD

-749 HGYSIQADA
+749 HGYTIKADA
-758 EAGIKVVKLSAGGD
+758 KAGIKVVKLSAGGD

-787 NFLNRN
+787 NFLNKN

-826 VEDFKEKREEALNR
+826 VEDFNEKREEAVNR

-869 KTNYENILNKYNK
+869 KTNYENVLNKYNNK

-912 KLGLV
+912 KLG

>member
-1 MLQNNIDNEFI
+1 MLQNNNIDNEFI

-27 KAEEDKTDDTQK
+27 KAEEDATDDIQK
-39 VRYQGGEEVKD
+39 VRYLGGEEVKD
-50 SNGEVITEEKRSIIP
+50 SNGETVTEEKRSIIP
-65 SFNKKEV
+65 PFNKKEV

-82 NTQELSQDI
+82 NAQELSQDI
-91 HKYMDSGSSFNEAWE
+91 RKEMDNGSSFNEAWE
-106 KELKEYPGTAKN
+106 KEMKKYPGTAKN
-118 INEYYKAR
+118 INEFYDLNGSVEYH
-126 DNDEVDNNKEYQY
+126 KEYPY
-139 TNDVINYDEK
+139 TN
-149 GKGWKSKLSPKESVE
+149 GWHTDNWGAESVYTPKEAVE
-164 VESLNKLGIDSLLR
+164 VENLKNLGISSLLDKDSSFIYPNENL
-178 GDDYY
+178 G
-183 NAIFRLPDEERSLPA
+183 SLPA
-198 TKLYQYLVKNKK
+198 TRLYQYLVKNKA
-210 LDKWQDVMT
+210 LDEWKDVMSHF
-219 NPNYISF
+219 NPSKFLRTYNTLRKAINEDKDKEF
-226 IDIKNSLLDEIKN
+226 T
-239 AEEFRAQEK
+239 AEEK
-248 NDIINL
+248 YDISKL
-254 LNETGNGYAN
+254 LNETMIGYSK
-264 WLTAINKQAEKAKQ
+264 WLDEVNKQEEKAKT
-278 AEEAKKAK
+278 
-286 AQEEAKAKA
+286 

-306 ADGKTTDVKYPP
+306 PDGKTTDVKYPTV
-318 MATITDKDGN
+318 ATLTDKNGN

-333 SKQYQENREKDV
+333 SKQYKENREKDA
-345 INEIIKQAE
+345 INEVIKRAE
-354 KANKDKII
+354 KANKDKIV
-362 QDVKD
+362 QA
-367 SEVKEKADIKQEETQ
+367 VKESEAKEATQ
-382 PETKTEEISP
+382 PETKTTEEISP

-408 ASLEEKTA
+408 ASLQEKDAKELEA
-416 EDLEKERNTAV
+416 EREVAE
-427 ERAKRIMGKLEKAE
+427 ERAKRIMTQLDKAT
-441 AYDEWL
+441 AYEEWL
-447 KNPTIMSGIFGN
+447 KNPTIISGIFGK
-459 SGLSLAK
+459 SGLSTAK
-466 RVGLGA
+466 RIGLGA

-484 NYAKGLNNSTDF
+484 NYAKGLNNETSF
-496 SNKAVA
+496 SNQAVA

-512 NKRAEAI
+512 SKRAEKIGERA
-519 AEKGAKPYITDAENE
+519 GKPYVTDAENE
-534 EKLNKAVTK
+534 EKLNQSVSK
-543 LQRTSAGLYIPK
+543 LKRTNAGIYIPD
-555 NALRYLVQNEQLGK
+555 NALRFLVQNAQLGK

-576 ELAIFLNEAEKG
+576 DLAIFLNQAEKG
-588 FIESLDKIEEGR
+588 FIKASLDNEKEASR
-600 YVDENNALTPEG
+600 YVDENNTLTPEG
-612 RVVFLDEMETAISDF
+612 RAVFLDDMETAISDF
-627 GRVLNLDETKIA
+627 GRVLELDDTKIA

-658 AAARLENTTQFMNAE
+658 AEARLENTTQFMNAE

-679 ISEATT
+679 ISEAST

-698 SLKLAQQAKSAFSD
+698 SLKLAQQAKSAFGD

-749 HGYSIQADA
+749 HGYTIKADA

-854 VQRIKND
+854 VQRIKNY

-869 KTNYENILNKYNK
+869 KTNYENVLNKYNNK
-882 VEEQPNNNN
+882 VEEPNN

>member
-12 SKIIKEPLGDAFSVK
+12 SKIIKEQPLSDAFSVK
-27 KAEEDKTDDTQK
+27 KADEDKSNDIQK
-39 VRYQGGEEVKD
+39 VRYLGGEEVKD

-65 SFNKKEV
+65 PFNKKEV

-82 NTQELSQDI
+82 NAQELSQDI
-91 HKYMDSGSSFNEAWE
+91 RKEMDSGSSFNEAWE
-106 KELKEYPGTAKN
+106 KEMKKYPGTAKN
-118 INEYYKAR
+118 INEFYDLNGNVEYH
-126 DNDEVDNNKEYQY
+126 KEYPY
-139 TNDVINYDEK
+139 TN
-149 GKGWKSKLSPKESVE
+149 GWHIDNWGAESVYTPKEAVE
-164 VESLNKLGIDSLLR
+164 VENLKNLGISSLLNKDSSFIYPNEK
-178 GDDYY
+178 G
-183 NAIFRLPDEERSLPA
+183 SLPA
-198 TKLYQYLVKNKK
+198 TRLYQYLVKNKA
-210 LDKWQDVMT
+210 LDEWKDVMSHF
-219 NPNYISF
+219 NPSKFLRTYNTLRKAINEDKDKEFTADEKYDIS
-226 IDIKNSLLDEIKN
+226 K
-239 AEEFRAQEK
+239 
-248 NDIINL
+248 L
-254 LNETGNGYAN
+254 LNETMVGYSK
-264 WLTAINKQAEKAKQ
+264 WLDEVNKQEEKAKT
-278 AEEAKKAK
+278 
-286 AQEEAKAKA
+286 

-306 ADGKTTDVKYPP
+306 ADGKTTDVKYPTV
-318 MATITDKDGN
+318 ATLTDKNGN

-354 KANKDKII
+354 KANKDKIV

-367 SEVKEKADIKQEETQ
+367 SEAKETET
-382 PETKTEEISP
+382 PSETKTTEEVTP

-408 ASLEEKTA
+408 ASLQEKDAKELEA
-416 EDLEKERNTAV
+416 EREVAE
-427 ERAKRIMGKLEKAE
+427 ERAKRIMTQLDKAT
-441 AYDEWL
+441 AYEEWL
-447 KNPTIMSGIFGN
+447 KNPTIISGIFGK
-459 SGLSLAK
+459 SGLSTAK

-484 NYAKGLNNSTDF
+484 NYAKGLNNETSF
-496 SNKAVA
+496 SNQAVA

-512 NKRAEAI
+512 KAK
-519 AEKGAKPYITDAENE
+519 AEKIGERAGKPYVTDAENE
-534 EKLNKAVTK
+534 EKLNQSVSK
-543 LQRTSAGLYIPK
+543 LKRTNAGIYIPD
-555 NALRYLVQNEQLGK
+555 NALRFLVQNAQLGK

-576 ELAIFLNEAEKG
+576 DLAIFLNQAEQG
-588 FIESLDKIEEGR
+588 FIKASLDNEKEASR
-600 YVDENNALTPEG
+600 YVKDNTLTPEG
-612 RVVFLDEMETAISDF
+612 RAVFLDDMETAISDF
-627 GRVLNLDETKIA
+627 GRVLELDDTKIA

-679 ISEATT
+679 ISEASN

-749 HGYSIQADA
+749 HGYTIKADA

-772 WTDEQANTAVREATT
+772 WTDEQANNAVREATT

-869 KTNYENILNKYNK
+869 KTNYENVLNKYNK

>member
-1 MLQNNIDNEFI
+1 MLQNNNIDNEFI
-12 SKIIKEPLGDAFSVK
+12 SKIIKEPLNGAFSVK
-27 KAEEDKTDDTQK
+27 KTEEDATNDIQK
-39 VRYQGGEEVKD
+39 VRYLGGEEVKD

-65 SFNKKEV
+65 PFNKKEV

-82 NTQELSQDI
+82 NAQELSQDI
-91 HKYMDSGSSFNEAWE
+91 RKEMDSGSSFNEAWE
-106 KELKEYPGTAKN
+106 KEMKKYPGTAKN
-118 INEYYKAR
+118 INEFYDLNGNVEYH
-126 DNDEVDNNKEYQY
+126 KEYPY
-139 TNDVINYDEK
+139 TN
-149 GKGWKSKLSPKESVE
+149 GWHTDNWGAESVYTPKEAVE
-164 VESLNKLGIDSLLR
+164 VENLKNLGISSLLNKDSSFIYPNENLG
-178 GDDYY
+178 
-183 NAIFRLPDEERSLPA
+183 SLPA
-198 TKLYQYLVKNKK
+198 TRLYQYLVKNKA
-210 LDKWQDVMT
+210 LDEWKDVMSHF
-219 NPNYISF
+219 NPSKFLRTYNTLRKAINEDKDKEF
-226 IDIKNSLLDEIKN
+226 T
-239 AEEFRAQEK
+239 AEEK
-248 NDIINL
+248 YDISKL
-254 LNETGNGYAN
+254 LNETMIGYSK
-264 WLTAINKQAEKAKQ
+264 WLDEVNKQEEKAKT
-278 AEEAKKAK
+278 
-286 AQEEAKAKA
+286 

-306 ADGKTTDVKYPP
+306 ADGKTTDVKYPTV
-318 MATITDKDGN
+318 ATLIDKNGN

-333 SKQYQENREKDV
+333 SKQYQENREKDA
-345 INEIIKQAE
+345 INEVIKQEE
-354 KANKDKII
+354 KANQDKIV
-362 QDVKD
+362 QAVKD
-367 SEVKEKADIKQEETQ
+367 SENKEKAKEETQ
-382 PETKTEEISP
+382 PETKPEEISP

-408 ASLEEKTA
+408 ASLQEKDAKELEA
-416 EDLEKERNTAV
+416 EREVAE
-427 ERAKRIMGKLEKAE
+427 ERAKRIMTQLDKAT
-441 AYDEWL
+441 AYEEWL
-447 KNPTIMSGIFGN
+447 KNPTIISGIFGK
-459 SGLSLAK
+459 SGLSTAK

-484 NYAKGLNNSTDF
+484 NYAKGLNNETSF
-496 SNKAVA
+496 SNQAVN

-512 NKRAEAI
+512 SKRAEKIGERA
-519 AEKGAKPYITDAENE
+519 GKPYETDAANE
-534 EKLNKAVTK
+534 EKLNQSVTK
-543 LQRTSAGLYIPK
+543 LKRTNAGIYIPD
-555 NALRYLVQNEQLGK
+555 NALRFLVQNAQLGK

-576 ELAIFLNEAEKG
+576 DLAIFLNQAEQG
-588 FIESLDKIEEGR
+588 FIKASLDNEKEASR
-600 YVDENNALTPEG
+600 YVKDNTLTPEG
-612 RVVFLDEMETAISDF
+612 RAIFLDDMETAISDF
-627 GRVLNLDETKIA
+627 GRVLELDDTKIA

-749 HGYSIQADA
+749 HGYTIKADA

-772 WTDEQANTAVREATT
+772 WTDEQANNAVREATT

-869 KTNYENILNKYNK
+869 KTNYENILNKYNNK
-882 VEEQPNNNN
+882 VEEQSNNNNN

>member
-27 KAEEDKTDDTQK
+27 KDEEDSTNDIQK
-39 VRYQGGEEVKD
+39 VRYLGGEEVKD
-50 SNGEVITEEKRSIIP
+50 SNGEVVTEEKRSIIP
-65 SFNKKEV
+65 PFNKKEV

-82 NTQELSQDI
+82 NAQELSQDI
-91 HKYMDSGSSFNEAWE
+91 RKEMDSGSSFNEAWE
-106 KELKEYPGTAKN
+106 KEMKKYPGTAKN
-118 INEYYKAR
+118 INEFYDLNGNVEYH
-126 DNDEVDNNKEYQY
+126 KEYPY
-139 TNDVINYDEK
+139 TN
-149 GKGWKSKLSPKESVE
+149 GWHIDNWGAESVYTPKEAVE
-164 VESLNKLGIDSLLR
+164 VENLKNLGISSLLDKDSSFIYPNENV
-178 GDDYY
+178 G
-183 NAIFRLPDEERSLPA
+183 SLPA
-198 TKLYQYLVKNKK
+198 TRLYQYLVKNKA
-210 LDKWQDVMT
+210 LDEWKDVMSHF
-219 NPNYISF
+219 NPSKFLRTYNALRKAINEDKDKEFTADEKYDIS
-226 IDIKNSLLDEIKN
+226 K
-239 AEEFRAQEK
+239 
-248 NDIINL
+248 L
-254 LNETGNGYAN
+254 LNETMVGYSK
-264 WLTAINKQAEKAKQ
+264 WLDEVNKQEEKAKT
-278 AEEAKKAK
+278 AEV
-286 AQEEAKAKA
+286 EEKNQV
-295 PKPETRGSFTT
+295 KPETRGSFTT
-306 ADGKTTDVKYPP
+306 ADGKTTDVKYPTV
-318 MATITDKDGN
+318 ATLIDKNGN

-333 SKQYQENREKDV
+333 SKQYQENREKDA
-345 INEIIKQAE
+345 INEAIKQEE
-354 KANKDKII
+354 KINQDKIV
-362 QDVKD
+362 QAVKD
-367 SEVKEKADIKQEETQ
+367 SENKEKADNTQ
-382 PETKTEEISP
+382 PETKEEEIL
-392 AIENEESI
+392 ENEESI

-408 ASLEEKTA
+408 ASLQEKDAKELEA
-416 EDLEKERNTAV
+416 EREVAE
-427 ERAKRIMGKLEKAE
+427 ERAKRIMTQLDKAT
-441 AYDEWL
+441 AYEEWL
-447 KNPTIMSGIFGN
+447 KNPTIISGIFGK
-459 SGLSLAK
+459 SGLSTAK
-466 RVGLGA
+466 RIGLGA

-484 NYAKGLNNSTDF
+484 NYAKGLNNETSF
-496 SNKAVA
+496 SNQAVA

-512 NKRAEAI
+512 SKRAEKIGERA
-519 AEKGAKPYITDAENE
+519 GKPYETDAANE
-534 EKLNKAVTK
+534 EKLNQSVSK
-543 LQRTSAGLYIPK
+543 LKRTNAGIYIPD
-555 NALRYLVQNEQLGK
+555 NALRFLVQNAQLGK

-576 ELAIFLNEAEKG
+576 DLAIFLNQAEQG
-588 FIESLDKIEEGR
+588 FIKASLDNEKEASR
-600 YVDENNALTPEG
+600 YVDKNNTLTPEG
-612 RVVFLDEMETAISDF
+612 RAVFLDDMETAISDF
-627 GRVLNLDETKIA
+627 GRVLELDDTKIA

-679 ISEATT
+679 ISEAST

-698 SLKLAQQAKSAFSD
+698 SLKLAQEAKSAFSD

-854 VQRIKND
+854 IQRIKND

-869 KTNYENILNKYNK
+869 KTNYENVLNKYNK
-882 VEEQPNNNN
+882 VEEQPNNN

>member
-1 MLQNNIDNEFI
+1 MLQNNNIDNEFI
-12 SKIIKEPLGDAFSVK
+12 SKIIKEQPLGDAFSVK
-27 KAEEDKTDDTQK
+27 KTEEDATDGIQK
-39 VRYQGGEEVKD
+39 VRYLGGEEVKD
-50 SNGEVITEEKRSIIP
+50 SNGETITEEKRSKLP
-65 SFNKKEV
+65 PFSKKEE
-72 PLTRKKGEPE
+72 PLKRKKGEPE
-82 NTQELSQDI
+82 NAQELSQDI
-91 HKYMDSGSSFNEAWE
+91 RKEMDSGSSFNEAWE
-106 KELKEYPGTAKN
+106 KEMKKYPGTAKN
-118 INEYYKAR
+118 INEFYNLNGNVEYH
-126 DNDEVDNNKEYQY
+126 KEYPY
-139 TNDVINYDEK
+139 TN
-149 GKGWKSKLSPKESVE
+149 GWHTDNWGAESVYTPKEAVE
-164 VESLNKLGIDSLLR
+164 VENLKNLGISSLL
-178 GDDYY
+178 DKDSSFIYP
-183 NAIFRLPDEERSLPA
+183 NEKVSLPA
-198 TKLYQYLVKNKK
+198 TRLYQYLVKNKA
-210 LDKWQDVMT
+210 LDEWQDVMSHF
-219 NPNYISF
+219 NPSKFLRTYNTLSKAINEDKDKEF
-226 IDIKNSLLDEIKN
+226 TAGEKADIKM
-239 AEEFRAQEK
+239 
-248 NDIINL
+248 L
-254 LNETGNGYAN
+254 LNETMRGYAK
-264 WLTAINKQAEKAKQ
+264 WLDEVNKKEEKAKT
-278 AEEAKKAK
+278 
-286 AQEEAKAKA
+286 

-306 ADGKTTDVKYPP
+306 PDGKTTEVKYPTV
-318 MATITDKDGN
+318 ATLTDKNGN

-354 KANKDKII
+354 KANKDKIV

-367 SEVKEKADIKQEETQ
+367 SEAKETET
-382 PETKTEEISP
+382 PSETKAETEISP

-408 ASLEEKTA
+408 ASLQEKDAKELEA
-416 EDLEKERNTAV
+416 EREVAE
-427 ERAKRIMGKLEKAE
+427 ERAKRIMTQLDKAT
-441 AYDEWL
+441 AYEEWL
-447 KNPTIMSGIFGN
+447 KNPTIISGIFGK
-459 SGLSLAK
+459 SGLSTAK

-484 NYAKGLNNSTDF
+484 NYAKGLNNETSF
-496 SNKAVA
+496 SNQAVA

-512 NKRAEAI
+512 KAK
-519 AEKGAKPYITDAENE
+519 AEKIGERAGKPYVTDAENE
-534 EKLNKAVTK
+534 EKLNQSVSK
-543 LQRTSAGLYIPK
+543 LKRTNAGIYIPD
-555 NALRYLVQNEQLGK
+555 NALRFLVQNAQLGK

-576 ELAIFLNEAEKG
+576 DLAIFLNQAEQG
-588 FIESLDKIEEGR
+588 FIKASLDNEKEASR
-600 YVDENNALTPEG
+600 YVKDNTLTPEG
-612 RVVFLDEMETAISDF
+612 RAVFLDDMETAISDF
-627 GRVLNLDETKIA
+627 GRVLELDDTKIA

-679 ISEATT
+679 ISEAST

-698 SLKLAQQAKSAFSD
+698 SLKLAQEAKSAFSD

-749 HGYSIQADA
+749 HGYTIKADA

-826 VEDFKEKREEALNR
+826 VEDFKKKREEALNR

-854 VQRIKND
+854 IQRVKND

-869 KTNYENILNKYNK
+869 KTNYENVLNKYNNK

>member
-1 MLQNNIDNEFI
+1 MLQNNNIDNEFI
-12 SKIIKEPLGDAFSVK
+12 SKIIKEQPLGDAFSVK
-27 KAEEDKTDDTQK
+27 KTEEDKPEDIQK
-39 VRYQGGEEVKD
+39 VRYLGGEEVKD
-50 SNGEVITEEKRSIIP
+50 SNGETVTEEKRSKLP
-65 SFNKKEV
+65 PFSKKEV
-72 PLTRKKGEPE
+72 PITRKKGEPE
-82 NTQELSQDI
+82 NAQELSQDI
-91 HKYMDSGSSFNEAWE
+91 HKYMDMGLSFNEAWE
-106 KELKEYPGTAKN
+106 NELKEYPGTAKN
-118 INEYYKAR
+118 INEFYKAR
-126 DNDEVDNNKEYQY
+126 ENYEVDNDKEYQY

-183 NAIFRLPDEERSLPA
+183 KATFKLPDEERSLPA
-198 TKLYQYLVKNKK
+198 TKLYQYLVNNKK
-210 LDKWQDVMT
+210 LDEWQDFMSNPSGSFT
-219 NPNYISF
+219 NF
-226 IDIKNSLLDEIKN
+226 KNSLLDEIKN
-239 AEEFRAQEK
+239 YKEFRAQEK
-248 NDIINL
+248 DDIITL
-254 LNETGNGYAN
+254 LNETGNGYSK
-264 WLTAINKQAEKAKQ
+264 WLAELNKQEA
-278 AEEAKKAK
+278 AKKAK
-286 AQEEAKAKA
+286 AAEKAKA
-295 PKPETRGSFTT
+295 AKPAKPETLGSFTT
-306 ADGKTTDVKYPP
+306 PDGKTTEVKYPTV
-318 MATITDKDGN
+318 ATLTDKNGN
-328 ETVID
+328 EIVID
-333 SKQYQENREKDV
+333 SKQYQENREKDA
-345 INEIIKQAE
+345 EAKAE
-354 KANKDKII
+354 KEA
-362 QDVKD
+362 
-367 SEVKEKADIKQEETQ
+367 IKQEQSETQ
-382 PETKTEEISP
+382 PETKTEEISQ

-408 ASLEEKTA
+408 ASLQEKTA
-416 EDLEKERNTAV
+416 EELDAEREVAE
-427 ERAKRIMGKLEKAE
+427 ERAKRIMTQLDKAA
-441 AYDEWL
+441 AYEEWL
-447 KNPTIMSGIFGN
+447 KNPTIISGIFGK
-459 SGLSLAK
+459 SGLSTAK
-466 RVGLGA
+466 RIGLGA

-484 NYAKGLNNSTDF
+484 NYAKGLNNETSF
-496 SNKAVA
+496 SNQAVA

-512 NKRAEAI
+512 KAK
-519 AEKGAKPYITDAENE
+519 AEKIGERAGKPYITDAENE
-534 EKLNKAVTK
+534 EKLNQSVSK
-543 LQRTSAGLYIPK
+543 LKRTNAGIYIPD
-555 NALRYLVQNEQLGK
+555 NALRFLVQNAQLGK
-569 ELIKDEK
+569 PLIEDEK
-576 ELAIFLNEAEKG
+576 DLAIFLNQAEQG
-588 FIESLDKIEEGR
+588 FIKASLENEKEASR
-600 YVDENNALTPEG
+600 YVDENNTLTPEG
-612 RVVFLDEMETAISDF
+612 RAVFLDDMETAISDF
-627 GRVLNLDETKIA
+627 GRVLDLDDTKIA

-644 LEAEKQRAGIIKDI
+644 LEAEKQRAGITKDI

-673 ADIKQR
+673 SDIKQR
-679 ISEATT
+679 IVEAST

-693 LDREQ
+693 QDREQ
-698 SLKLAQQAKSAFSD
+698 ALKLAQEAKSAFGD

-749 HGYSIQADA
+749 HGYTIKTDA

-826 VEDFKEKREEALNR
+826 VEDFKEKREEAINR
-840 IDELIRTLEGYSTE
+840 IDELIRTLEGYNTE

>member
-1 MLQNNIDNEFI
+1 MLQNNNIDNEFI
-12 SKIIKEPLGDAFSVK
+12 SKIIKEQPLGDAFSAK
-27 KAEEDKTDDTQK
+27 KAEEDKTDNIQK

-50 SNGEVITEEKRSIIP
+50 SNGETITEEKKSIIP
-65 SFNKKEV
+65 PFKKEV
-72 PLTRKKGEPE
+72 PLKRKYGEPE
-82 NTQELSQDI
+82 NSQELSQDI
-91 HKYMDSGSSFNEAWE
+91 HKYMDMGLSFDDAWDW
-106 KELKEYPGTAKN
+106 ELKQYPGTAKN

-126 DNDEVDNNKEYQY
+126 DNYEVNNDKKYQY

-149 GKGWKSKLSPKESVE
+149 DKGWKSKLSPKESVE

-183 NAIFRLPDEERSLPA
+183 NATFRLPDEERSLPA
-198 TKLYQYLVKNKK
+198 TKLYQYLADNKK
-210 LDKWQDVMT
+210 LDEWQDVMA
-219 NPNYISF
+219 NPNHSKF
-226 IDIKNSLLDEIKN
+226 LNLKNSLLDEIKN
-239 AEEFRAQEK
+239 YKEFRAQEK
-248 NDIINL
+248 DDIINL
-254 LNETGNGYAN
+254 LNETDNGYSK
-264 WLTAINKQAEKAKQ
+264 WIDTLNKQEAAKQAKQ
-278 AEEAKKAK
+278 AE
-286 AQEEAKAKA
+286 KAKA

-328 ETVID
+328 EIVID
-333 SKQYQENREKDV
+333 SKQYQENREKDA
-345 INEIIKQAE
+345 INEANKQA
-354 KANKDKII
+354 
-362 QDVKD
+362 VKD
-367 SEVKEKADIKQEETQ
+367 SEAKEKATNAEIQ
-382 PETKTEEISP
+382 PETTEETTPTIK
-392 AIENEESI
+392 NEESI
-400 NAANKAYL
+400 NEANKTHL
-408 ASLEEKTA
+408 ASLEKKSAEELEAERETA
-416 EDLEKERNTAV
+416 A
-427 ERAKRIMGKLEKAE
+427 ERAKRISDQLKKAE
-441 AYDEWL
+441 RYDEWL
-447 KNPTIMSGIFGN
+447 KNPTILSGIFGK
-459 SGLSLAK
+459 SGMDLAK
-466 RVGLGA
+466 RIGLGTA
-472 ATLFAIASDVMA
+472 ALSAIASDVLA
-484 NYAKGLNNSTDF
+484 NYAKGLNGSTDF

-512 NKRAEAI
+512 AKRAEAI
-519 AEKGAKPYITDAENE
+519 AEKASRPYKTDAENE
-534 EKLNKAVTK
+534 EKLNQAVTK
-543 LQRTSAGLYIPK
+543 LQRTSAGIYIPD
-555 NALRYLVQNEQLGK
+555 NALRYLVQNAQLGK
-569 ELIKDEK
+569 ELIKDEND
-576 ELAIFLNEAEKG
+576 LAIFLNEAEKG
-588 FIESLDKIEEGR
+588 FIDSIGKNEKEKAR
-600 YVDENNALTPEG
+600 YVVENDDGTEILTPEG
-612 RVVFLDEMETAISDF
+612 RAVFLNEMETAISDF
-627 GRVLNLDETKIA
+627 GRVLELDDTKIA

-644 LEAEKQRAGIIKDI
+644 LETEKKRADIIKDI
-658 AAARLENTTQFMNAE
+658 SAARLENTTQFMNAE

-679 ISEATT
+679 ISEAAT

-693 LDREQ
+693 QDREQ
-698 SLKLAQQAKSAFSD
+698 SLKLAQEAKSAFSD

-722 TKEERNELFNSEEFN
+722 TKEERNELFNSEEFS

-758 EAGIKVVKLSAGGD
+758 EAGIKVVKLSANAD
-772 WTDEQANTAVREATT
+772 WTDEQANNAVREATT

-826 VEDFKEKREEALNR
+826 VEDFKKKREEALNR

-869 KTNYENILNKYNK
+869 KTNYENVLNKYNNK

>member
-1 MLQNNIDNEFI
+1 MLQNNNIDNEFI
-12 SKIIKEPLGDAFSVK
+12 SKIIKEQPLGDAFSVK
-27 KAEEDKTDDTQK
+27 KTEEDKPDDIQK
-39 VRYQGGEEVKD
+39 VRYLGGEEVKD
-50 SNGEVITEEKRSIIP
+50 SNGETVTEEKRSKLP
-65 SFNKKEV
+65 PFSKKEI

-82 NTQELSQDI
+82 NAQELSQDI

-106 KELKEYPGTAKN
+106 KELKQYPGTAKN
-118 INEYYKAR
+118 INEFYKAR
-126 DNDEVDNNKEYQY
+126 ENDEVDNDKEYQY

-183 NAIFRLPDEERSLPA
+183 KATFKLPDEERSLPA

-210 LDKWQDVMT
+210 LEEWQDFMS
-219 NPNYISF
+219 NPSGSF
-226 IDIKNSLLDEIKN
+226 ANFKNSLLDEIKN
-239 AEEFRAQEK
+239 YKEFRAQEQD
-248 NDIINL
+248 DIVKL
-254 LNETGNGYAN
+254 LNETGNGYGK
-264 WLTAINKQAEKAKQ
+264 WLAELNKQEAAKKAEAAKTAEKAKP
-278 AEEAKKAK
+278 A
-286 AQEEAKAKA
+286 
-295 PKPETRGSFTT
+295 KPETRGSFTT
-306 ADGKTTDVKYPP
+306 PDGKTIDVKYPTV
-318 MATITDKDGN
+318 ATLTDKDGN
-328 ETVID
+328 EIVID
-333 SKQYQENREKDV
+333 SKQYQENREKDA
-345 INEIIKQAE
+345 INEANKQAL
-354 KANKDKII
+354 
-362 QDVKD
+362 KD
-367 SEVKEKADIKQEETQ
+367 SEAKETETV
-382 PETKTEEISP
+382 PETKTETSP
-392 AIENEESI
+392 TIENEESI
-400 NAANKAYL
+400 NDYNKKYL
-408 ASLEEKTA
+408 ASLEKKSA
-416 EDLEKERNTAV
+416 EDLEAERETAK
-427 ERAKRIMGKLEKAE
+427 ERAKRISDQLEEAE

-447 KNPTIMSGIFGN
+447 KNPTILSGIFGKN
-459 SGLSLAK
+459 GMNLAK
-466 RVGLGA
+466 RIGLGTA
-472 ATLFAIASDVMA
+472 ALSAIASDVLA

-502 ELNKYVDMVN
+502 ELNKYVDTVN
-512 NKRAEAI
+512 TERAKAI
-519 AEKGAKPYITDAENE
+519 GEKAAKPYKTDAENE
-534 EKLNKAVTK
+534 EKLNQSVTK
-543 LQRTSAGLYIPK
+543 LKRTSAGLYIPD
-555 NALRYLVQNEQLGK
+555 NALRFLVQNGQLGK
-569 ELIKDEK
+569 ELIEDEK
-576 ELAIFLNEAEKG
+576 DLAIFLNEAEKG
-588 FIESLDKIEEGR
+588 FIKNIGKNKKERDR
-600 YVDENNALTPEG
+600 YVVKNDDGTETLTPEG
-612 RVVFLDEMETAISDF
+612 KVVFLDEMETAISDF
-627 GRVLNLDETKIA
+627 GRVLDLDETKIA

-644 LEAEKQRAGIIKDI
+644 LEVEKQRAGIIKDI

-679 ISEATT
+679 IVEAST

-693 LDREQ
+693 QDREQ
-698 SLKLAQQAKSAFSD
+698 SLKLAQEAKSAFGD

-749 HGYSIQADA
+749 HGYTIKTDA

-826 VEDFKEKREEALNR
+826 VEDFKEKREEAINR
-840 IDELIRTLEGYSTE
+840 IDELIRTLEGYNTE

-869 KTNYENILNKYNK
+869 KTNYENVLNKYNK
-882 VEEQPNNNN
+882 VEEKPNNN

>member
-1 MLQNNIDNEFI
+1 MLQNNNIDNEFI
-12 SKIIKEPLGDAFSVK
+12 SKIIKEQPLGDAFSVK
-27 KAEEDKTDDTQK
+27 KTEEDKPDDIQQ
-39 VRYQGGEEVKD
+39 VRYLGGEEVKD
-50 SNGEVITEEKRSIIP
+50 SNGETVTEEKRSIIP
-65 SFNKKEV
+65 PFKKEV
-72 PLTRKKGEPE
+72 PLKRKYSEPE
-82 NTQELSQDI
+82 NSQELSQDI
-91 HKYMDSGSSFNEAWE
+91 HKYMDMGLSFNDAWDW
-106 KELKEYPGTAKN
+106 ELKQYPGTAKN
-118 INEYYKAR
+118 INEFYKAR
-126 DNDEVDNNKEYQY
+126 ENDEVDNDKEYQY

-183 NAIFRLPDEERSLPA
+183 KATFRLPDEERSLPA

-210 LDKWQDVMT
+210 LDEWQDFMSNPSGSFT
-219 NPNYISF
+219 NF
-226 IDIKNSLLDEIKN
+226 KNSLLDEIKN

-248 NDIINL
+248 DDIITL
-254 LNETGNGYAN
+254 LNETGNGYSK
-264 WLTAINKQAEKAKQ
+264 WLTELNKQEA
-278 AEEAKKAK
+278 AKKA
-286 AQEEAKAKA
+286 EAAEKTEAAKT
-295 PKPETRGSFTT
+295 PKPETLGSFTT
-306 ADGKTTDVKYPP
+306 PDGKTTEVKYPTV
-318 MATITDKDGN
+318 ATLTDKNGN
-328 ETVID
+328 EIVID
-333 SKQYQENREKDV
+333 SKQYQENREKDA
-345 INEIIKQAE
+345 INEANKQA
-354 KANKDKII
+354 
-362 QDVKD
+362 VKD
-367 SEVKEKADIKQEETQ
+367 SEAKETETA
-382 PETKTEEISP
+382 PETKTEAST
-392 AIENEESI
+392 AIEDDKSI
-400 NAANKAYL
+400 NAANKTHL
-408 ASLEEKTA
+408 ASLEKKSAEELEAERETA
-416 EDLEKERNTAV
+416 A
-427 ERAKRIMGKLEKAE
+427 ERAKRISDQLEKE
-441 AYDEWL
+441 ERYDEWL
-447 KNPTIMSGIFGN
+447 KNPTILSGIFGK
-459 SGLSLAK
+459 SGMDLAK
-466 RVGLGA
+466 RIGLGTA
-472 ATLFAIASDVMA
+472 ALSAIASDVLA
-484 NYAKGLNNSTDF
+484 SYAKGLNNSTDF

-502 ELNKYVDMVN
+502 ELNKYVDAVN
-512 NKRAEAI
+512 TKRAEAI
-519 AEKGAKPYITDAENE
+519 GKKAAKPYETDTENE
-534 EKLNKAVTK
+534 EKLNQSVTK
-543 LQRTSAGLYIPK
+543 LKRTSAGLYIPD
-555 NALRYLVQNEQLGK
+555 NALRYLVQNAQLGK
-569 ELIKDEK
+569 PLIEDEK
-576 ELAIFLNEAEKG
+576 ELAIFLNETEKG
-588 FIESLDKIEEGR
+588 FIDSIGKNKKERDR
-600 YVDENNALTPEG
+600 YIVKNDDGTETLTPEG
-612 RVVFLDEMETAISDF
+612 RAVFLDEMETAISDF
-627 GRVLNLDETKIA
+627 SRVLDLDETKIA

-644 LEAEKQRAGIIKDI
+644 LEAEKQRAGIAKDI

-679 ISEATT
+679 IIEAST

-693 LDREQ
+693 QDREQ
-698 SLKLAQQAKSAFSD
+698 ALKLAQEAKSAFGD

-749 HGYSIQADA
+749 HGYTIKADA

-826 VEDFKEKREEALNR
+826 VEDFKEKREEAINR
-840 IDELIRTLEGYSTE
+840 IDELIRTLEGYNTE
-854 VQRIKND
+854 VQRIKNN

>member
-1 MLQNNIDNEFI
+1 MLQNNNIDNEFI

-27 KAEEDKTDDTQK
+27 KTEEDKPDDTQK
-39 VRYQGGEEVKD
+39 VRYLGGEEVKD
-50 SNGEVITEEKRSIIP
+50 SNGETVTEEKRSIIP
-65 SFNKKEV
+65 PFKKEES
-72 PLTRKKGEPE
+72 LKRKKGEPE
-82 NTQELSQDI
+82 NSQELSQDI
-91 HKYMDSGSSFNEAWE
+91 HKYMDKGLSFNEAWE
-106 KELKEYPGTAKN
+106 KEMKEYPGTAKN

-126 DNDEVDNNKEYQY
+126 ENYDVDNDKEYQY

-183 NAIFRLPDEERSLPA
+183 NATFRLPDEERSLPA

-210 LDKWQDVMT
+210 LDKWQDVMI
-219 NPNYISF
+219 NPSYGSF

-239 AEEFRAQEK
+239 AEEFKAQEK

-254 LNETGNGYAN
+254 LNETDNGYTK
-264 WLTAINKQAEKAKQ
+264 WLAALNKQEKAKQ
-278 AEEAKKAK
+278 EEEAKKAK
-286 AQEEAKAKA
+286 AAKT
-295 PKPETRGSFTT
+295 PKPETLGSFTT
-306 ADGKTTDVKYPP
+306 SDGKTTDVKYPP
-318 MATITDKDGN
+318 VATLTDKNGN
-328 ETVID
+328 KTVIN
-333 SKQYQENREKDV
+333 SKQYQENREKDA
-345 INEIIKQAE
+345 IN
-354 KANKDKII
+354 KANK
-362 QDVKD
+362 Q
-367 SEVKEKADIKQEETQ
+367 AETQ
-382 PETKTEEISP
+382 PESKEEETSP
-392 AIENEESI
+392 TIENEESI
-400 NAANKAYL
+400 NESNKTHL
-408 ASLEEKTA
+408 ASLEKKSAEELEAERETA
-416 EDLEKERNTAV
+416 A
-427 ERAKRIMGKLEKAE
+427 ERAKRISDQLKEKE
-441 AYDEWL
+441 NYEEWL
-447 KNPTIMSGIFGN
+447 KNPTILTGIFGDN
-459 SGLSLAK
+459 GMSKAK
-466 RVGLGA
+466 KAGLGI
-472 ATLFAIASDVMA
+472 ATLSAIASDVLA
-484 NYAKGLNNSTDF
+484 NYAKGLNGSTDF

-512 NKRAEAI
+512 TKKAEAI
-519 AEKGAKPYITDAENE
+519 AEKVAKPYKTDAENE
-534 EKLNKAVTK
+534 EKLNQSVTK
-543 LQRTSAGLYIPK
+543 LKRTSAGIYIPD
-555 NALRYLVQNEQLGK
+555 NALRYLVQNAQLGK
-569 ELIKDEK
+569 SLIEDEK
-576 ELAIFLNEAEKG
+576 ELAIFLNQAEKG
-588 FIESLDKIEEGR
+588 FIDSIGKNKKEKDR
-600 YVDENNALTPEG
+600 YVVENDNGTETLTPEG
-612 RVVFLDEMETAISDF
+612 RAVFLDEMETSLSDF
-627 GRVLNLDETKIA
+627 GRVLDLDETKIA

-644 LEAEKQRAGIIKDI
+644 LETEKNRAGIIKDI

-679 ISEATT
+679 IVEAST

-693 LDREQ
+693 QDREQ
-698 SLKLAQQAKSAFSD
+698 SLNLAKQAKSAFGD

-772 WTDEQANTAVREATT
+772 WTDEQANNAVREATT

-793 SENNVKSNNVNN
+793 SENNVKSNNINN
-805 SINKTI
+805 SINKMI

-912 KLGLV
+912 KLGLA

>member
-27 KAEEDKTDDTQK
+27 KAEEDKTDDIQK

-50 SNGEVITEEKRSIIP
+50 SNGETITEEKKSIIP
-65 SFNKKEV
+65 PFKKEV
-72 PLTRKKGEPE
+72 PLKRKYGEPE
-82 NTQELSQDI
+82 NSQELSQDI
-91 HKYMDSGSSFNEAWE
+91 HKYMDMGLSFNDAWDW
-106 KELKEYPGTAKN
+106 ELKQYPGTAKN

-126 DNDEVDNNKEYQY
+126 ENYDVDNDKEYKY

-183 NAIFRLPDEERSLPA
+183 NATFRLPDEERSLPA

-210 LDKWQDVMT
+210 LDKWKDVMT
-219 NPNYISF
+219 NPSYDSF

-254 LNETGNGYAN
+254 LNETANGYTK
-264 WLTAINKQAEKAKQ
+264 WLTALNEQAEKAKQ
-278 AEEAKKAK
+278 EEAKKAK
-286 AQEEAKAKA
+286 AAKT
-295 PKPETRGSFTT
+295 PKPETLGSFTT

-318 MATITDKDGN
+318 VATLTDKNGN

-333 SKQYQENREKDV
+333 SKQYQENREKDA
-345 INEIIKQAE
+345 ETKAAAE
-354 KANKDKII
+354 K
-362 QDVKD
+362 
-367 SEVKEKADIKQEETQ
+367 ETIKQEQ
-382 PETKTEEISP
+382 PETKEEETSP
-392 AIENEESI
+392 TIENEESI
-400 NAANKAYL
+400 NAANKTHL
-408 ASLEEKTA
+408 ASLEKKSAEELEAERETA
-416 EDLEKERNTAV
+416 A
-427 ERAKRIMGKLEKAE
+427 ERAKRISDQLKEKE
-441 AYDEWL
+441 NYEEWL
-447 KNPTIMSGIFGN
+447 KNPTILTGIFGEN
-459 SGLSLAK
+459 GMSLAK
-466 RVGLGA
+466 KIGLGTSA
-472 ATLFAIASDVMA
+472 LSAIASDVLA
-484 NYAKGLNNSTDF
+484 NYAKGLNGSTDF

-512 NKRAEAI
+512 TKKAEAI
-519 AEKGAKPYITDAENE
+519 AEKVAKPYKTDAENE
-534 EKLNKAVTK
+534 EKLNQSVTK
-543 LQRTSAGLYIPK
+543 LKRTSAGIYIPD
-555 NALRYLVQNEQLGK
+555 NALRYLVQNAQLGK

-576 ELAIFLNEAEKG
+576 DLAIFLNEAEKG
-588 FIESLDKIEEGR
+588 FIKSIGKNKKEKDR
-600 YVDENNALTPEG
+600 YVVENDDGTETLTPEG
-612 RVVFLDEMETAISDF
+612 RAVFLDEMETSLSDF
-627 GRVLNLDETKIA
+627 GRVLDLDDTKIA

-644 LEAEKQRAGIIKDI
+644 LETEKKRAGIIKDI
-658 AAARLENTTQFMNAE
+658 AAARLENTTQFMNVE

-679 ISEATT
+679 ISEAAT
-685 LKTKLSEV
+685 LKTKLSKV
-693 LDREQ
+693 QDREQ
-698 SLKLAQQAKSAFSD
+698 ALKLAQQGKSAFSD

-722 TKEERNELFNSEEFN
+722 TKEERNELFNSEEFS
-737 EVKRNLDEELKK
+737 ETRRSLEEELKK
-749 HGYSIQADA
+749 HGYSLK
-758 EAGIKVVKLSAGGD
+758 AGTQLGSEWTIAKISANAD
-772 WTDEQANTAVREATT
+772 WTEEQANNAVKEATT
-787 NFLNRN
+787 NFLNKN
-793 SENNVKSNNVNN
+793 SENNLKSNSVNN
-805 SINKTI
+805 SINKII
-811 DNAINDVY
+811 DDAINDVY

-854 VQRIKND
+854 IQRLKND
-861 YLNKNPVE
+861 YLNKNPAE
-869 KTNYENILNKYNK
+869 KTNYENILNKNNK

>member
-12 SKIIKEPLGDAFSVK
+12 SKLIKEPLGDAFSVK
-27 KAEEDKTDDTQK
+27 KTEEDKTDDIQK
-39 VRYQGGEEVKD
+39 VRYLGGEEVKD

-65 SFNKKEV
+65 PFNKKEV
-72 PLTRKKGEPE
+72 PLIRKKGEPE
-82 NTQELSQDI
+82 NAQELSQDI
-91 HKYMDSGSSFNEAWE
+91 RKEMDSGSSFNEAWE
-106 KELKEYPGTAKN
+106 KEMKKYPGTAKN
-118 INEYYKAR
+118 INEFYDLNGNVEYH
-126 DNDEVDNNKEYQY
+126 KEYPY
-139 TNDVINYDEK
+139 TN
-149 GKGWKSKLSPKESVE
+149 GWHIDNWGAESVYTPKEAVE
-164 VESLNKLGIDSLLR
+164 VENLKNLGISSLLNKDSSFIYPNENLG
-178 GDDYY
+178 
-183 NAIFRLPDEERSLPA
+183 SLPA
-198 TKLYQYLVKNKK
+198 TRLYQYLVKNKA
-210 LDKWQDVMT
+210 LDEWKDVMSNF
-219 NPNYISF
+219 NPSKFLRTYNTLRKAINEDKDKEFTEEEKYDIS
-226 IDIKNSLLDEIKN
+226 K
-239 AEEFRAQEK
+239 
-248 NDIINL
+248 L
-254 LNETGNGYAN
+254 LNETMVGYSK
-264 WLTAINKQAEKAKQ
+264 WLDEVNKQEEKAKT
-278 AEEAKKAK
+278 
-286 AQEEAKAKA
+286 

-306 ADGKTTDVKYPP
+306 ADGKTTDVKYPTV
-318 MATITDKDGN
+318 ATLIDKNGN

-333 SKQYQENREKDV
+333 SKQYQENREKGA
-345 INEIIKQAE
+345 INEVIKQAE
-354 KANKDKII
+354 KANKDKIV
-362 QDVKD
+362 QDIKD
-367 SEVKEKADIKQEETQ
+367 SENKETET
-382 PETKTEEISP
+382 PSENKTTEEVSP

-408 ASLEEKTA
+408 ASLQEKDAKELEA
-416 EDLEKERNTAV
+416 EREVAE
-427 ERAKRIMGKLEKAE
+427 ERAKRIMTQLDKAT
-441 AYDEWL
+441 AYEEWL
-447 KNPTIMSGIFGN
+447 KNPTIISGIFGK
-459 SGLSLAK
+459 SGLSTAK
-466 RVGLGA
+466 KIGLGA

-484 NYAKGLNNSTDF
+484 NYAKGLNNETSF
-496 SNKAVA
+496 SNQAVA

-512 NKRAEAI
+512 KAK
-519 AEKGAKPYITDAENE
+519 AEKIGERAGKPYVTDAENE
-534 EKLNKAVTK
+534 EKLNQSVSK
-543 LQRTSAGLYIPK
+543 LKRTNAGIYIPD
-555 NALRYLVQNEQLGK
+555 NALRFLVQNAQLGK

-576 ELAIFLNEAEKG
+576 DLAIFLNQAEKG
-588 FIESLDKIEEGR
+588 FIKASLDNEKEASR
-600 YVDENNALTPEG
+600 YVDENNTLTPEG
-612 RVVFLDEMETAISDF
+612 RAIFLDDMETAISDF
-627 GRVLNLDETKIA
+627 GRVLELDDTKIA

-679 ISEATT
+679 ISEASI

-693 LDREQ
+693 QDREQ

-805 SINKTI
+805 SINKAI

-869 KTNYENILNKYNK
+869 KTNYENVLNKYNK
-882 VEEQPNNNN
+882 VEERPNNND

>member
-1 MLQNNIDNEFI
+1 MLQNNNIDNEFI
-12 SKIIKEPLGDAFSVK
+12 SKIIKEQPLGDAFSVK
-27 KAEEDKTDDTQK
+27 KTEEDKADEKSNDTQK
-39 VRYQGGEEVKD
+39 VRYLGGEEVKD
-50 SNGEVITEEKRSIIP
+50 SNGETITEEKRSKLP
-65 SFNKKEV
+65 PFSKKEE
-72 PLTRKKGEPE
+72 PLKRKKGEPE
-82 NTQELSQDI
+82 NAQELSQDI
-91 HKYMDSGSSFNEAWE
+91 RKEMDSGSSFNEAWE
-106 KELKEYPGTAKN
+106 KEMKKYPGTAKN
-118 INEYYKAR
+118 INEFYDLNGNVEYH
-126 DNDEVDNNKEYQY
+126 KEYPY
-139 TNDVINYDEK
+139 TN
-149 GKGWKSKLSPKESVE
+149 GWHTDNWGAESVYTPKEAVE
-164 VESLNKLGIDSLLR
+164 VENLKNLGISSLL
-178 GDDYY
+178 DKDSSFIYP
-183 NAIFRLPDEERSLPA
+183 NEKVSLPA
-198 TKLYQYLVKNKK
+198 TRLYQYLVKNKA
-210 LDKWQDVMT
+210 LDEWQDVMSHF
-219 NPNYISF
+219 NPSKFLRTYNTLSKAINEDKDKEFTASEKA
-226 IDIKNSLLDEIKN
+226 DIKT
-239 AEEFRAQEK
+239 
-248 NDIINL
+248 L
-254 LNETGNGYAN
+254 LNETMRGYAK
-264 WLTAINKQAEKAKQ
+264 WLDEVNKKEEKAKT
-278 AEEAKKAK
+278 
-286 AQEEAKAKA
+286 

-306 ADGKTTDVKYPP
+306 PDGKTTEVKYPTV
-318 MATITDKDGN
+318 ATLIDKNGN

-354 KANKDKII
+354 KANKDKI
-362 QDVKD
+362 VKD
-367 SEVKEKADIKQEETQ
+367 SEAKEKATKTET
-382 PETKTEEISP
+382 PSETKTTEDISP

-408 ASLEEKTA
+408 ASLQEKDAKELEA
-416 EDLEKERNTAV
+416 EREVAE
-427 ERAKRIMGKLEKAE
+427 ERAKRIMTQLDKAT
-441 AYDEWL
+441 AYEEWL
-447 KNPTIMSGIFGN
+447 KNPTIISGIFGK
-459 SGLSLAK
+459 SGLSTAK

-484 NYAKGLNNSTDF
+484 NYAKGLNNETSF
-496 SNKAVA
+496 SNQAVA

-512 NKRAEAI
+512 KAK
-519 AEKGAKPYITDAENE
+519 AEKIGERAGKPYVTDAENE
-534 EKLNKAVTK
+534 EKLNQSVSK
-543 LQRTSAGLYIPK
+543 LKRTNAGIYIPD
-555 NALRYLVQNEQLGK
+555 NALRFLVQNAQLGK

-576 ELAIFLNEAEKG
+576 DLAIFLNQAEQG
-588 FIESLDKIEEGR
+588 FIKASLDNEKEASR
-600 YVDENNALTPEG
+600 YVKDNTLTPEG
-612 RVVFLDEMETAISDF
+612 RAVFLDDMETAISDF
-627 GRVLNLDETKIA
+627 GRVLELDDTKIA

-679 ISEATT
+679 ISEAST

-698 SLKLAQQAKSAFSD
+698 SLKLAQEAKSAFSD

-722 TKEERNELFNSEEFN
+722 TTEERNELFNSEEFN

-749 HGYSIQADA
+749 HGYTIKADA

-854 VQRIKND
+854 IQRVKND

-869 KTNYENILNKYNK
+869 KTNYENVLNKYNNK

>member
-12 SKIIKEPLGDAFSVK
+12 SKIIKEQPLSDAFSVK
-27 KAEEDKTDDTQK
+27 KADEDKSNDIQK
-39 VRYQGGEEVKD
+39 VRYLGGEEVKD

-65 SFNKKEV
+65 PFNKKEV

-82 NTQELSQDI
+82 NAQELSQDI
-91 HKYMDSGSSFNEAWE
+91 RKEMDSGSSFNEAWE
-106 KELKEYPGTAKN
+106 KEMKKYPGTAKN
-118 INEYYKAR
+118 INEFYDLNGNVEYH
-126 DNDEVDNNKEYQY
+126 KEYPY
-139 TNDVINYDEK
+139 TN
-149 GKGWKSKLSPKESVE
+149 GWHIDNWGAESVYTPKEAVE
-164 VESLNKLGIDSLLR
+164 VENLKNLGISSLLNKDSSFIYPNEK
-178 GDDYY
+178 G
-183 NAIFRLPDEERSLPA
+183 SLPA
-198 TKLYQYLVKNKK
+198 TRLYQYLVKNKA
-210 LDKWQDVMT
+210 LDEWKDVMSHF
-219 NPNYISF
+219 NPSKFLRTYNTLRKAINEDKDKEFTADEKYDIS
-226 IDIKNSLLDEIKN
+226 K
-239 AEEFRAQEK
+239 
-248 NDIINL
+248 L
-254 LNETGNGYAN
+254 LNETMVGYSK
-264 WLTAINKQAEKAKQ
+264 WLDEVNKQEKTKT
-278 AEEAKKAK
+278 
-286 AQEEAKAKA
+286 

-306 ADGKTTDVKYPP
+306 ADGKTTDVKYPTV
-318 MATITDKDGN
+318 ATLTDKNGN

-354 KANKDKII
+354 KANKDKIV

-367 SEVKEKADIKQEETQ
+367 SEAKETET
-382 PETKTEEISP
+382 PSETKTTEEVTP

-408 ASLEEKTA
+408 ASLQEKDAKELEA
-416 EDLEKERNTAV
+416 EREVAE
-427 ERAKRIMGKLEKAE
+427 ERAKRIMTQLDKAT
-441 AYDEWL
+441 AYEEWL
-447 KNPTIMSGIFGN
+447 KNPTIISGIFGK
-459 SGLSLAK
+459 SGLSTAK

-484 NYAKGLNNSTDF
+484 NYAKGLNNETSF
-496 SNKAVA
+496 SNQAVA

-512 NKRAEAI
+512 KAK
-519 AEKGAKPYITDAENE
+519 AEKIGERAGKPYVTDAENE
-534 EKLNKAVTK
+534 EKLNQSVSK
-543 LQRTSAGLYIPK
+543 LKRTNAGIYIPD
-555 NALRYLVQNEQLGK
+555 NALRFLVQNAQLGK

-576 ELAIFLNEAEKG
+576 DLAIFLNQAEQG
-588 FIESLDKIEEGR
+588 FIKASLDNEKEASR
-600 YVDENNALTPEG
+600 YVKDNTLTPEG
-612 RVVFLDEMETAISDF
+612 RAVFLDDMETAISDF
-627 GRVLNLDETKIA
+627 GRVLELDDTKIA

-679 ISEATT
+679 ISEASN

-749 HGYSIQADA
+749 HGYTIKADA

-772 WTDEQANTAVREATT
+772 WTDEQANNAVREATT

-869 KTNYENILNKYNK
+869 KTNYENVLNKYNK

>member
-1 MLQNNIDNEFI
+1 MVGY
-12 SKIIKEPLGDAFSVK
+12 SKWL
-27 KAEEDKTDDTQK
+27 
-39 VRYQGGEEVKD
+39 
-50 SNGEVITEEKRSIIP
+50 
-65 SFNKKEV
+65 
-72 PLTRKKGEPE
+72 
-82 NTQELSQDI
+82 
-91 HKYMDSGSSFNEAWE
+91 
-106 KELKEYPGTAKN
+106 
-118 INEYYKAR
+118 
-126 DNDEVDNNKEYQY
+126 DEV
-139 TNDVINYDEK
+139 
-149 GKGWKSKLSPKESVE
+149 
-164 VESLNKLGIDSLLR
+164 
-178 GDDYY
+178 
-183 NAIFRLPDEERSLPA
+183 
-198 TKLYQYLVKNKK
+198 
-210 LDKWQDVMT
+210 
-219 NPNYISF
+219 
-226 IDIKNSLLDEIKN
+226 
-239 AEEFRAQEK
+239 
-248 NDIINL
+248 
-254 LNETGNGYAN
+254 
-264 WLTAINKQAEKAKQ
+264 NKQ
-278 AEEAKKAK
+278 EE
-286 AQEEAKAKA
+286 KAKA

-306 ADGKTTDVKYPP
+306 PDGKTTDVKYPTV
-318 MATITDKDGN
+318 ATLIDKDGN

-333 SKQYQENREKDV
+333 SKQYQENREKDA
-345 INEIIKQAE
+345 INEVIKQAE
-354 KANKDKII
+354 KANQDKII
-362 QDVKD
+362 QAVKD
-367 SEVKEKADIKQEETQ
+367 SEAKEKADIKQE
-382 PETKTEEISP
+382 ETKTEEISP

-408 ASLEEKTA
+408 ASLQEKTA
-416 EDLEKERNTAV
+416 EELDAEREVAE
-427 ERAKRIMGKLEKAE
+427 ERAKRIMTQLDKAA
-441 AYDEWL
+441 AYEEWL
-447 KNPTIMSGIFGN
+447 KNPTIISGIFGK
-459 SGLSLAK
+459 SGLSTAK
-466 RVGLGA
+466 RIGLGA

-484 NYAKGLNNSTDF
+484 NYAKGLNNETSF
-496 SNKAVA
+496 SNQAVA

-512 NKRAEAI
+512 KAK
-519 AEKGAKPYITDAENE
+519 AEKIGERAGKPYITDAENE
-534 EKLNKAVTK
+534 EKLNQSVSK
-543 LQRTSAGLYIPK
+543 LKRTNAGIYIPD
-555 NALRYLVQNEQLGK
+555 NALRFLVQNAQLGK
-569 ELIKDEK
+569 PLIEDEK
-576 ELAIFLNEAEKG
+576 DLAIFLNQAEQG
-588 FIESLDKIEEGR
+588 FIKASLENEKEASR
-600 YVDENNALTPEG
+600 YVDENNTLTPEG
-612 RVVFLDEMETAISDF
+612 RAVFLDDMETAISDF
-627 GRVLNLDETKIA
+627 GRVLDLDDTKIA

-679 ISEATT
+679 ISEAST

-693 LDREQ
+693 QDREQ
-698 SLKLAQQAKSAFSD
+698 ALKLAQEAKSAFGD

-749 HGYSIQADA
+749 HGYTIKADA

-826 VEDFKEKREEALNR
+826 VEDFKEKREEAINR

-854 VQRIKND
+854 IQRIKND

-882 VEEQPNNNN
+882 VEERPNNNN